1 MSSTPKLTTQTH
13 AQDSDQDEFQQLTT
27 QIDSTISNLKQK
39 RDYLQDQLVQF
50 ESVHQG
56 LKASGDS
63 TTPIKFQLDDGTMIE
78 KTKSEAIEF
87 LDKRVTEI
95 KEALTQFNTKINEAE
110 STKEKLNQYNQ
121 FVQEGGNHEDLQQ
134 DKLNEEGLP
143 FVDIQ
148 EELDEDG
155 NVINVEFKD
164 VQKDTAIDKSQNNT
178 HETPKV
184 EMLEEKIDETK
195 KLDKI
200 EQSENDEFQ
209 ALLEDMEIISK
220 DKKAQELNFDQD
232 DLLDK
237 IDKLQ
242 ISAEDKFKLK
252 QVCVE
257 EFKNLEPEHDTG
269 HKIEENSG
277 GDKTIGNFE
286 NLAIDKND
294 LIELELLADDFDDS
308 ETFQGEHYDDD
319 EEWDYEFDEEEE
331 EEDDDDIADELLYGG
346 GRAKIIGS
354 DEKSNNMLWDQIIN
368 LRKNKLVA
376 TDKVADE
383 IEENAGNEK
392 KPKAVRFAEHL
403 DINEV
408 ENISESLR
416 NPPPETAKISLFKQ
430 NRMTAQHKNRTQE
443 IKETVENDSVMT
455 DVSENDVMS
464 DIVEKEPVMTD
475 IIEKNDDND
484 DEIVDS
490 GGVVESTIIEHE
502 PVATVNEPTPEVRTG
517 NVSQKPV
524 SRFKAMRSSMP
535 SKNTEKLNSQAP
547 AKIPI
552 PGNAENEAEPLE
564 SSTSLSVSEL
574 RDLQLDM
581 DKMAQAYVSGM
592 YDDDIVTEGP
602 VVHKLDDFE
611 TLNKM
616 VEAKKQDNEELGI
629 QEYDAVSNEVG
640 MEIDEEEEEE
650 DDDDDEGPMLV
661 DEIVE
666 NELDESNGVFNDE
679 VILDREIRENY
690 HKLRNKLIL
699 DQNGF
704 KKTQQELEMEPVDE
718 EGNPIKI
725 SRFKAAKMNRGGLS

>member
-1 MSSTPKLTTQTH
+1 MSSTPKVTTNNQ
-13 AQDSDQDEFQQLTT
+13 AQDSDSDEFQQLTT

-39 RDYLQDQLVQF
+39 RDYLQDQLAQF
-50 ESVHQG
+50 ESVRQG
-56 LKASGDS
+56 LKTSGDS

-78 KTKSEAIEF
+78 KTTTEAIEF

-110 STKEKLNQYNQ
+110 STKEKLNQFNQ
-121 FVQEGGNHEDLQQ
+121 FVQQGGNHEELKQE
-134 DKLNEEGLP
+134 KLNEDGLP

-164 VQKDTAIDKSQNNT
+164 AQEDTTIDKNEKDSRG
-178 HETPKV
+178 TPKV
-184 EMLEEKIDETK
+184 EILGEEIDKAK
-195 KLDKI
+195 KLDKVS
-200 EQSENDEFQ
+200 QSESDEFQ
-209 ALLEDMEIISK
+209 ALLEDMEVISK

-257 EFKNLEPEHDTG
+257 EFKNLEPEHDTD
-269 HKIEENSG
+269 KTQENSAS
-277 GDKTIGNFE
+277 DKVIGNFE

-308 ETFQGEHYDDD
+308 ENFQGENYDDD
-319 EEWDYEFDEEEE
+319 EEWDYEFDEDDEEE
-331 EEDDDDIADELLYGG
+331 EEDIADELLYGG
-346 GRAKIIGS
+346 GKAKIIGS

-368 LRKNKLVA
+368 LRKSKLVA
-376 TDKVADE
+376 TDQVADK
-383 IEENAGNEK
+383 IEESTVNEK

-416 NPPPETAKISLFKQ
+416 NPPPETGKMSLFKQ
-430 NRMTAQHKNRTQE
+430 NRMSSQQKNRSEE

-455 DVSENDVMS
+455 DILENDVMS

-475 IIEKNDDND
+475 IIEKDDDDQISENND
-484 DEIVDS
+484 II
-490 GGVVESTIIEHE
+490 ESTIIERE
-502 PVATVNEPTPEVRTG
+502 PVATINESTPETKTG
-517 NVSQKPV
+517 TSSQKPV
-524 SRFKAMRSSMP
+524 SRFKAMRSSQP
-535 SKNTEKLNSQAP
+535 LKDTGKLNTQAP
-547 AKIPI
+547 VKIPI
-552 PGNAENEAEPLE
+552 PGDSEKEVVPLE
-564 SSTSLSVSEL
+564 SPTSLSVSKL
-574 RDLQLDM
+574 QDLQLDM

-616 VEAKKQDNEELGI
+616 VEAKKQDNEKLGI
-629 QEYDAVSNEVG
+629 QEYDAASNEVG
-640 MEIDEEEEEE
+640 MEIDE
-650 DDDDDEGPMLV
+650 DDEDDDEGPILV

-679 VILDREIRENY
+679 VIFDREIRENY

-704 KKTQQELEMEPVDE
+704 KKSQQELEMEPVDD

-725 SRFKAAKMNRGGLS
+725 SRFKAAKMNRGG

>member
-1 MSSTPKLTTQTH
+1 MPSTSKVTTNNH
-13 AQDSDQDEFQQLTT
+13 AQDSDSNEFQQLTM

-39 RDYLQDQLVQF
+39 RDYLQDQLAQF
-50 ESVHQG
+50 ESVRQG
-56 LKASGDS
+56 LKTSGDS

-78 KTKSEAIEF
+78 KTTTEAIEF

-110 STKEKLNQYNQ
+110 STKEKLNQFNQ
-121 FVQEGGNHEDLQQ
+121 FVQQGGNHEELKQE
-134 DKLNEEGLP
+134 KLNEDGLP

-155 NVINVEFKD
+155 NVINVRFKD
-164 VQKDTAIDKSQNNT
+164 AQEDTTIDKNEKDSRG
-178 HETPKV
+178 TPKV
-184 EMLEEKIDETK
+184 EILGEEIDKAK
-195 KLDKI
+195 KLDKVS
-200 EQSENDEFQ
+200 QSESDEFQ
-209 ALLEDMEIISK
+209 ALLEDMEVISK

-257 EFKNLEPEHDTG
+257 EFKNLEPEHDTD
-269 HKIEENSG
+269 KTQENSAS
-277 GDKTIGNFE
+277 DKVIGNFE

-308 ETFQGEHYDDD
+308 ENFQGENYDDD
-319 EEWDYEFDEEEE
+319 EEWDYEFDDDDEEEE
-331 EEDDDDIADELLYGG
+331 EDIADELLYGG
-346 GRAKIIGS
+346 GKAKIIGS

-368 LRKNKLVA
+368 LRKSKLVA
-376 TDKVADE
+376 TDQVADK
-383 IEENAGNEK
+383 IEESTVNEK

-416 NPPPETAKISLFKQ
+416 NPPPETGKMSLFKQ
-430 NRMTAQHKNRTQE
+430 NRMSSQQKNRSEE

-455 DVSENDVMS
+455 DILENDVMS

-475 IIEKNDDND
+475 IIEKDDD
-484 DEIVDS
+484 VQIVDNS
-490 GGVVESTIIEHE
+490 DIIESSIIERE
-502 PVATVNEPTPEVRTG
+502 PVATINESTPETKTG
-517 NVSQKPV
+517 TSSQKPV
-524 SRFKAMRSSMP
+524 SRFKAMRSSQP
-535 SKNTEKLNSQAP
+535 LKDTGKLNTQAP
-547 AKIPI
+547 VKIPI
-552 PGNAENEAEPLE
+552 PGDTEKEVVPLE
-564 SSTSLSVSEL
+564 SPTSLSVSKL
-574 RDLQLDM
+574 QDLQLDM

-616 VEAKKQDNEELGI
+616 VEAKKQDNEKLGI
-629 QEYDAVSNEVG
+629 QEYDAASNEVG
-640 MEIDEEEEEE
+640 MEIDE
-650 DDDDDEGPMLV
+650 DDEDDDEGPILV

-679 VILDREIRENY
+679 VIFDREIRENY

-704 KKTQQELEMEPVDE
+704 KKSQQELEMEPVDD

-725 SRFKAAKMNRGGLS
+725 SRFKAAKMNRGG

>member
-1 MSSTPKLTTQTH
+1 MPSTSKVTTSNH
-13 AQDSDQDEFQQLTT
+13 AQDSDSNEFQQLTT

-39 RDYLQDQLVQF
+39 RDYLQDQLAQF
-50 ESVHQG
+50 ESVRQG
-56 LKASGDS
+56 LKTSGDS

-78 KTKSEAIEF
+78 KTTTEAIEF

-110 STKEKLNQYNQ
+110 STKEKLNQFNQ
-121 FVQEGGNHEDLQQ
+121 FVQQGGNHEELKQE
-134 DKLNEEGLP
+134 KLNEDGLP

-164 VQKDTAIDKSQNNT
+164 AQEDTTIDKNEKDSRG
-178 HETPKV
+178 TPKV
-184 EMLEEKIDETK
+184 EILGEEIDKAK
-195 KLDKI
+195 KLDKVS
-200 EQSENDEFQ
+200 QSESDEFQ
-209 ALLEDMEIISK
+209 ALLEDMEVISK

-257 EFKNLEPEHDTG
+257 EFKNLEPEHDTD
-269 HKIEENSG
+269 KTQENSAS
-277 GDKTIGNFE
+277 DKVIGNFE

-308 ETFQGEHYDDD
+308 ENFQGENYDDD
-319 EEWDYEFDEEEE
+319 EEWDYEFDEDDEEE
-331 EEDDDDIADELLYGG
+331 EEDIADELLYGG
-346 GRAKIIGS
+346 GKAKIIGS

-368 LRKNKLVA
+368 LRKSKLVA
-376 TDKVADE
+376 TDQVADK
-383 IEENAGNEK
+383 IEESTVNEK

-416 NPPPETAKISLFKQ
+416 NPPPETGKMSLFKQ
-430 NRMTAQHKNRTQE
+430 NRMSSQQKNRSEE

-455 DVSENDVMS
+455 DILENDVMS

-475 IIEKNDDND
+475 IIEKDDDDQIFENND
-484 DEIVDS
+484 IT
-490 GGVVESTIIEHE
+490 ESSIIERE
-502 PVATVNEPTPEVRTG
+502 PVATINESTPETKTG
-517 NVSQKPV
+517 TSSQKPV
-524 SRFKAMRSSMP
+524 SRFKAMRSSQP
-535 SKNTEKLNSQAP
+535 LKDTGKLNTQAP
-547 AKIPI
+547 VKIPI
-552 PGNAENEAEPLE
+552 PGDTEKEVVPLE
-564 SSTSLSVSEL
+564 SPTSLSVSKL
-574 RDLQLDM
+574 QDLQLDM

-616 VEAKKQDNEELGI
+616 VEAKKQDNEKLGI
-629 QEYDAVSNEVG
+629 QEYDAASNEVG
-640 MEIDEEEEEE
+640 MEIDEEDE
-650 DDDDDEGPMLV
+650 DDDEGPILV

-679 VILDREIRENY
+679 VIFDREIRENY

-704 KKTQQELEMEPVDE
+704 KKSQQELEMEPVDD

-725 SRFKAAKMNRGGLS
+725 SRFKAAKMNRGG

>member
-1 MSSTPKLTTQTH
+1 MPSTSKVTTNNH
-13 AQDSDQDEFQQLTT
+13 AQDSDSDEFQQLTT

-39 RDYLQDQLVQF
+39 RDYLQDQLAQF
-50 ESVHQG
+50 ESVRQG
-56 LKASGDS
+56 LKTSGDS

-78 KTKSEAIEF
+78 KTTTEAIEF

-110 STKEKLNQYNQ
+110 STKEKLNQFNQ
-121 FVQEGGNHEDLQQ
+121 FVQQGGNHEELKQE
-134 DKLNEEGLP
+134 KLNEDGLP

-164 VQKDTAIDKSQNNT
+164 AQEDTTIDKNEKDSRG
-178 HETPKV
+178 TPKV
-184 EMLEEKIDETK
+184 EILGEEIDKAK
-195 KLDKI
+195 KLDKVS
-200 EQSENDEFQ
+200 QSESDEFQ
-209 ALLEDMEIISK
+209 ALLEDMEVISK

-257 EFKNLEPEHDTG
+257 EFKNLEPEHDTD
-269 HKIEENSG
+269 KTQENSAS
-277 GDKTIGNFE
+277 DKVIGNFE

-308 ETFQGEHYDDD
+308 ENFQGENYDDD
-319 EEWDYEFDEEEE
+319 EEWDYEFDDDDEEEE
-331 EEDDDDIADELLYGG
+331 EDIADELLYGG
-346 GRAKIIGS
+346 GKAKIIGS

-368 LRKNKLVA
+368 LRKSKLVA
-376 TDKVADE
+376 TDQVADK
-383 IEENAGNEK
+383 IEESTVNEK

-416 NPPPETAKISLFKQ
+416 NPPPETGKMSLFKQ
-430 NRMTAQHKNRTQE
+430 NRMSSQQKNRSEE
-443 IKETVENDSVMT
+443 IMETVENDSVMT
-455 DVSENDVMS
+455 DILENDVMS

-475 IIEKNDDND
+475 IIEKDDDDQIFENND
-484 DEIVDS
+484 II
-490 GGVVESTIIEHE
+490 ESTIIERE
-502 PVATVNEPTPEVRTG
+502 PVATINESTPETKTG
-517 NVSQKPV
+517 TVSQKPV
-524 SRFKAMRSSMP
+524 SRFKAMRSSQP
-535 SKNTEKLNSQAP
+535 LKDTGKLNTQAP
-547 AKIPI
+547 VKIPI
-552 PGNAENEAEPLE
+552 PGDSEKEVVPLE
-564 SSTSLSVSEL
+564 SSTSLSVSKL
-574 RDLQLDM
+574 QDLQLDM

-616 VEAKKQDNEELGI
+616 VEAKKQDNEKLGI
-629 QEYDAVSNEVG
+629 QEYDAASNEVG
-640 MEIDEEEEEE
+640 MEIDE
-650 DDDDDEGPMLV
+650 DDEDDDEGPILV

-679 VILDREIRENY
+679 VIFDREIRENY

-704 KKTQQELEMEPVDE
+704 KKSQQELEMEPVDD

-725 SRFKAAKMNRGGLS
+725 SRFKAAKMNRGG

>member
-1 MSSTPKLTTQTH
+1 MPSTSKVTTNNH
-13 AQDSDQDEFQQLTT
+13 AQDSDSDEFQQLTT

-39 RDYLQDQLVQF
+39 RDYLQDQLAQF
-50 ESVHQG
+50 ESVRQG
-56 LKASGDS
+56 LKTSGDS

-78 KTKSEAIEF
+78 KTTTEAIEF

-110 STKEKLNQYNQ
+110 STKEKLNQFNQ
-121 FVQEGGNHEDLQQ
+121 FVQQGGNHEELKQE
-134 DKLNEEGLP
+134 KLKEDGLP

-155 NVINVEFKD
+155 NVINVRFKD
-164 VQKDTAIDKSQNNT
+164 AQEDTTIDKNEKDSRG
-178 HETPKV
+178 TPKV
-184 EMLEEKIDETK
+184 EILGEEIDKAK
-195 KLDKI
+195 KLDKVS
-200 EQSENDEFQ
+200 QSESDEFQ
-209 ALLEDMEIISK
+209 ALLEDMEVISK

-257 EFKNLEPEHDTG
+257 EFKNLEPEHDTD
-269 HKIEENSG
+269 KTQENSAS
-277 GDKTIGNFE
+277 DKVIGNFE

-308 ETFQGEHYDDD
+308 ENFQGENYDDD
-319 EEWDYEFDEEEE
+319 EEWDYEFDDDDEEEE
-331 EEDDDDIADELLYGG
+331 EDIADELLYGG
-346 GRAKIIGS
+346 GKAKIIGS

-368 LRKNKLVA
+368 LRKSKLVA
-376 TDKVADE
+376 TDQVADK
-383 IEENAGNEK
+383 IEESTVNEK

-416 NPPPETAKISLFKQ
+416 NPPPETGKMSLFKQ
-430 NRMTAQHKNRTQE
+430 NRMSSQQKNRSEE
-443 IKETVENDSVMT
+443 IMETVENDSVMT
-455 DVSENDVMS
+455 DILENDVMS

-475 IIEKNDDND
+475 IIEKDDD
-484 DEIVDS
+484 VQIVDNS
-490 GGVVESTIIEHE
+490 DIIESSIIERE
-502 PVATVNEPTPEVRTG
+502 PVATINESTPEAKTG
-517 NVSQKPV
+517 TVSQKPV
-524 SRFKAMRSSMP
+524 SRFKAMRSSQP
-535 SKNTEKLNSQAP
+535 LKDTGKLNTQAP
-547 AKIPI
+547 VKIPI
-552 PGNAENEAEPLE
+552 PGDTEKEVVPLE
-564 SSTSLSVSEL
+564 SPTSLSVSKL
-574 RDLQLDM
+574 QDLQLDM

-616 VEAKKQDNEELGI
+616 VEAKKQDNEKLGI
-629 QEYDAVSNEVG
+629 QEYDAASNEVG
-640 MEIDEEEEEE
+640 MEIDEEDE
-650 DDDDDEGPMLV
+650 DDDEGPILV

-679 VILDREIRENY
+679 VIFDREIRENY

-704 KKTQQELEMEPVDE
+704 KKSQQELEMEPVDD

-725 SRFKAAKMNRGGLS
+725 SRFKAAKMNRGG

>member
-1 MSSTPKLTTQTH
+1 MPSTSKVTTNNH
-13 AQDSDQDEFQQLTT
+13 AQDSDSNEFQQLTT

-39 RDYLQDQLVQF
+39 RDYLQDQLAQF
-50 ESVHQG
+50 ESVRQG
-56 LKASGDS
+56 LKTSGDS

-78 KTKSEAIEF
+78 KTTTEAIEF

-110 STKEKLNQYNQ
+110 STKEKLNQFNQ
-121 FVQEGGNHEDLQQ
+121 FVQQGGNHEELKQE
-134 DKLNEEGLP
+134 KLNEDGLP

-164 VQKDTAIDKSQNNT
+164 AQEDTTIDKNEKDSRG
-178 HETPKV
+178 TPKV
-184 EMLEEKIDETK
+184 EILGEEIDKAK
-195 KLDKI
+195 KLDKVS
-200 EQSENDEFQ
+200 QSESDEFQ
-209 ALLEDMEIISK
+209 ALLEDMEVISK

-257 EFKNLEPEHDTG
+257 EFKNLEPEHDTD
-269 HKIEENSG
+269 KTQENSAS
-277 GDKTIGNFE
+277 DKVIGNFE

-308 ETFQGEHYDDD
+308 ENFQGENYDDD
-319 EEWDYEFDEEEE
+319 EEWDYEFDDDDEEEE
-331 EEDDDDIADELLYGG
+331 EDIADELLYGG
-346 GRAKIIGS
+346 GKAKIIGS

-368 LRKNKLVA
+368 LRKSKLVA
-376 TDKVADE
+376 TDQVADK
-383 IEENAGNEK
+383 IEESTVNEK

-416 NPPPETAKISLFKQ
+416 NPPPETGKMSLFKQ
-430 NRMTAQHKNRTQE
+430 NRMSSQQKNRSEE

-455 DVSENDVMS
+455 DILENDVMS

-475 IIEKNDDND
+475 IIEKDDDDQIFENND
-484 DEIVDS
+484 IT
-490 GGVVESTIIEHE
+490 ESSIIERE
-502 PVATVNEPTPEVRTG
+502 PVATINESTPETKTG
-517 NVSQKPV
+517 TVSQKPV
-524 SRFKAMRSSMP
+524 SRFKAMRSSQP
-535 SKNTEKLNSQAP
+535 LKDTGKLNTQAP
-547 AKIPI
+547 VKIPI
-552 PGNAENEAEPLE
+552 PGDTEKEVVPLE
-564 SSTSLSVSEL
+564 SPTSLSVSKL
-574 RDLQLDM
+574 QDLQLDM

-616 VEAKKQDNEELGI
+616 VEAKKQDNEKLGI
-629 QEYDAVSNEVG
+629 QEYDAASNEVG
-640 MEIDEEEEEE
+640 MEIDEEDE
-650 DDDDDEGPMLV
+650 DDDEGPILV

-679 VILDREIRENY
+679 VIFDREIRENY

-704 KKTQQELEMEPVDE
+704 KKSQQELEMEPVDD

-725 SRFKAAKMNRGGLS
+725 SRFKAAKMNRGG

>member
-1 MSSTPKLTTQTH
+1 MPSTSKVTTNNH
-13 AQDSDQDEFQQLTT
+13 AQDSDSNEFQQLTT

-39 RDYLQDQLVQF
+39 RDYLQDQLAQF
-50 ESVHQG
+50 ESVRQG
-56 LKASGDS
+56 LKTSGDS

-78 KTKSEAIEF
+78 KTTTEAIEF

-110 STKEKLNQYNQ
+110 STKEKLNQFNQ
-121 FVQEGGNHEDLQQ
+121 FVQQGGNHEELKQE
-134 DKLNEEGLP
+134 KLNEDGLP

-164 VQKDTAIDKSQNNT
+164 AQEDTTIDKNEKDSRG
-178 HETPKV
+178 TPKV
-184 EMLEEKIDETK
+184 EILGEEIDKAK
-195 KLDKI
+195 KLDKVS
-200 EQSENDEFQ
+200 QSESDEFQ
-209 ALLEDMEIISK
+209 ALLEDMEVISK

-257 EFKNLEPEHDTG
+257 EFKNLEPEHDTD
-269 HKIEENSG
+269 KTQENSAS
-277 GDKTIGNFE
+277 DKVIGNFE

-308 ETFQGEHYDDD
+308 ENFQGENYDDD
-319 EEWDYEFDEEEE
+319 EEWDYEFDDDDEEEE
-331 EEDDDDIADELLYGG
+331 EDIADELLYGG
-346 GRAKIIGS
+346 GKAKIIGS

-368 LRKNKLVA
+368 LRKSKLVA
-376 TDKVADE
+376 TDQVADK
-383 IEENAGNEK
+383 IEESTVNEK

-416 NPPPETAKISLFKQ
+416 NPPPETGKMSLFKQ
-430 NRMTAQHKNRTQE
+430 NRMSSQQKNRSEE

-455 DVSENDVMS
+455 DILENDVMS

-475 IIEKNDDND
+475 IIEKDDD
-484 DEIVDS
+484 VQIVDNS
-490 GGVVESTIIEHE
+490 DIIESTIIERE
-502 PVATVNEPTPEVRTG
+502 PVATINESTPETKTG
-517 NVSQKPV
+517 TVSQKPV
-524 SRFKAMRSSMP
+524 SRFKAMRSSQP
-535 SKNTEKLNSQAP
+535 LKDTGKLNTQAP
-547 AKIPI
+547 VKIPI
-552 PGNAENEAEPLE
+552 PGDSEKEVVPLE
-564 SSTSLSVSEL
+564 SSTSLSVSKL
-574 RDLQLDM
+574 QDLQLDM

-616 VEAKKQDNEELGI
+616 VEAKKQDNEKLGI
-629 QEYDAVSNEVG
+629 QEYDAASNEVG
-640 MEIDEEEEEE
+640 MEIDEEDE
-650 DDDDDEGPMLV
+650 DDDEGPILV

-679 VILDREIRENY
+679 VIFDREIRENY

-704 KKTQQELEMEPVDE
+704 KKSQQELEMEPVDD

-725 SRFKAAKMNRGGLS
+725 SRFKAAKMNRGG

>member
-1 MSSTPKLTTQTH
+1 MPSTSKVTTSNH
-13 AQDSDQDEFQQLTT
+13 AQDSDSNEFQQLTT

-39 RDYLQDQLVQF
+39 RDYLQDQLAQF
-50 ESVHQG
+50 ESVRQG
-56 LKASGDS
+56 LKTSGDS

-78 KTKSEAIEF
+78 KTTTEAIEF

-110 STKEKLNQYNQ
+110 STKEKLNQFNQ
-121 FVQEGGNHEDLQQ
+121 FVQQGGNHEELKQE
-134 DKLNEEGLP
+134 KLNEDGLP

-164 VQKDTAIDKSQNNT
+164 AQEDTTIDKNEKDSRG
-178 HETPKV
+178 TPKV
-184 EMLEEKIDETK
+184 EILGEEIDKAK
-195 KLDKI
+195 KLDKVS
-200 EQSENDEFQ
+200 QSESDEFQ
-209 ALLEDMEIISK
+209 ALLEDMEVISK

-257 EFKNLEPEHDTG
+257 EFKNLEPEHDTD
-269 HKIEENSG
+269 KTQENSAS
-277 GDKTIGNFE
+277 DKVIGNFE

-308 ETFQGEHYDDD
+308 ENFQGENYDDD
-319 EEWDYEFDEEEE
+319 EEWDYEFNEDDEEEE
-331 EEDDDDIADELLYGG
+331 EDIADELLYGG
-346 GRAKIIGS
+346 GKAKIIGS

-368 LRKNKLVA
+368 LRKSKLVA
-376 TDKVADE
+376 TDQVADK
-383 IEENAGNEK
+383 IEESTVNEK

-416 NPPPETAKISLFKQ
+416 NPPPETGKMSLFKQ
-430 NRMTAQHKNRTQE
+430 NRMSSQQKNRSEE
-443 IKETVENDSVMT
+443 IMETVENDSVMT
-455 DVSENDVMS
+455 DILENDVMS

-475 IIEKNDDND
+475 IIEKDDDDQIFENND
-484 DEIVDS
+484 IT
-490 GGVVESTIIEHE
+490 ESSIIERE
-502 PVATVNEPTPEVRTG
+502 PVATINESTPETKTG
-517 NVSQKPV
+517 TVSQKPV
-524 SRFKAMRSSMP
+524 SRFKAMRSSQP
-535 SKNTEKLNSQAP
+535 LKDTGKLNTQAP
-547 AKIPI
+547 VKIPI
-552 PGNAENEAEPLE
+552 PGDSEKEVVPLE
-564 SSTSLSVSEL
+564 SSTSLSVSKL
-574 RDLQLDM
+574 QDLQLDM

-616 VEAKKQDNEELGI
+616 VEAKKQDNEKLGI
-629 QEYDAVSNEVG
+629 QEYDAASNEVG
-640 MEIDEEEEEE
+640 MEIDE
-650 DDDDDEGPMLV
+650 DDEDDDEGPILV

-679 VILDREIRENY
+679 VIFDREIRENY

-704 KKTQQELEMEPVDE
+704 KKSQQELEMEPVDD

-725 SRFKAAKMNRGGLS
+725 SRFKAAKMNRGG

>member
-1 MSSTPKLTTQTH
+1 MPSTSKVTTNNH
-13 AQDSDQDEFQQLTT
+13 AQDSDSDEFQQLTT

-39 RDYLQDQLVQF
+39 RDYLQDQLAQF
-50 ESVHQG
+50 ESVRQG
-56 LKASGDS
+56 LKTSGDS
-63 TTPIKFQLDDGTMIE
+63 TTPVKFQLDDGTMIE
-78 KTKSEAIEF
+78 KTTTEAIEF

-110 STKEKLNQYNQ
+110 STKEKLNQFNQ
-121 FVQEGGNHEDLQQ
+121 FVQQGGNHEELKQE
-134 DKLNEEGLP
+134 KLNEDGLP

-155 NVINVEFKD
+155 NVINVRFKD
-164 VQKDTAIDKSQNNT
+164 AQEDTTIDKNEKDSRG
-178 HETPKV
+178 TPKV
-184 EMLEEKIDETK
+184 EILGEEIDKAK
-195 KLDKI
+195 KLDKVS
-200 EQSENDEFQ
+200 QSESDEFQ
-209 ALLEDMEIISK
+209 ALLEDMEVISK

-257 EFKNLEPEHDTG
+257 EFKNLEPEHDTD
-269 HKIEENSG
+269 KTQENSAS
-277 GDKTIGNFE
+277 DKVIGNFE

-308 ETFQGEHYDDD
+308 ENFQGENYDDD
-319 EEWDYEFDEEEE
+319 EEWDYEFDDDDEEEE
-331 EEDDDDIADELLYGG
+331 EDIADELLYGG
-346 GRAKIIGS
+346 GKAKIIGS

-368 LRKNKLVA
+368 LRKSKLVA
-376 TDKVADE
+376 TDQVADK
-383 IEENAGNEK
+383 IEESTVNEK

-416 NPPPETAKISLFKQ
+416 NPPPETGKMSLFKQ
-430 NRMTAQHKNRTQE
+430 NRMSSQQKNRSEE

-455 DVSENDVMS
+455 DILENDVMS

-475 IIEKNDDND
+475 IIEKDDD
-484 DEIVDS
+484 VQIVDNS
-490 GGVVESTIIEHE
+490 DIIESSIIERE
-502 PVATVNEPTPEVRTG
+502 PVATINESTPEAKTG
-517 NVSQKPV
+517 TVSQKPV
-524 SRFKAMRSSMP
+524 SRFKAMRSSQP
-535 SKNTEKLNSQAP
+535 LKDTGKLNTQAP
-547 AKIPI
+547 VKIPI
-552 PGNAENEAEPLE
+552 PGDTEKEVVPLE
-564 SSTSLSVSEL
+564 SPTSLSVSKL
-574 RDLQLDM
+574 QDLQLDM

-616 VEAKKQDNEELGI
+616 VEAKKQDNEKLGI
-629 QEYDAVSNEVG
+629 QEYDAASNEVG
-640 MEIDEEEEEE
+640 MEIDEEDE
-650 DDDDDEGPMLV
+650 DDDEGPILV

-679 VILDREIRENY
+679 VIFDREIRENY

-704 KKTQQELEMEPVDE
+704 KKSQQELEMEPVDD

-725 SRFKAAKMNRGGLS
+725 SRFKAAKMNRGG

>member
-1 MSSTPKLTTQTH
+1 MSSTPKVTTNNQ
-13 AQDSDQDEFQQLTT
+13 AQDSDSDEFQQLTT

-39 RDYLQDQLVQF
+39 RDYLQDQLAQF
-50 ESVHQG
+50 ESVRQG
-56 LKASGDS
+56 LKTSGDS

-78 KTKSEAIEF
+78 KTTTEAIEF

-110 STKEKLNQYNQ
+110 STKEKLNQFNQ
-121 FVQEGGNHEDLQQ
+121 FLQQGGNHEELKQE
-134 DKLNEEGLP
+134 KLNEDGLP

-164 VQKDTAIDKSQNNT
+164 AQEDTTIDKNEKDSRG
-178 HETPKV
+178 TPKV
-184 EMLEEKIDETK
+184 EILGEEIDKAK
-195 KLDKI
+195 KLDKVS
-200 EQSENDEFQ
+200 QSESDEFQ
-209 ALLEDMEIISK
+209 ALLEDMEVISK

-257 EFKNLEPEHDTG
+257 EFKNLEPEHDTD
-269 HKIEENSG
+269 KTQENSAS
-277 GDKTIGNFE
+277 DKVIGNFE

-308 ETFQGEHYDDD
+308 ENFQGENYDDD
-319 EEWDYEFDEEEE
+319 EEWDYEFDEDDEEE
-331 EEDDDDIADELLYGG
+331 EEDIADELLYGG
-346 GRAKIIGS
+346 GKAKIIGS

-368 LRKNKLVA
+368 LRKSKLVA
-376 TDKVADE
+376 TDQVADK
-383 IEENAGNEK
+383 IEESTVNEK

-416 NPPPETAKISLFKQ
+416 NPPPETGKMSLFKQ
-430 NRMTAQHKNRTQE
+430 NRMSSQQKNRSEE

-455 DVSENDVMS
+455 DILENDVMS

-475 IIEKNDDND
+475 IIEKDDDDQIFENND
-484 DEIVDS
+484 II
-490 GGVVESTIIEHE
+490 ESTIIERE
-502 PVATVNEPTPEVRTG
+502 PVATINESTPETKTG
-517 NVSQKPV
+517 TVSQKPV
-524 SRFKAMRSSMP
+524 SRFKAMRSSQP
-535 SKNTEKLNSQAP
+535 LKDTGKLNTQAP
-547 AKIPI
+547 VKIPI
-552 PGNAENEAEPLE
+552 PGDTEKEVVPLE
-564 SSTSLSVSEL
+564 SPTSLSVSKL
-574 RDLQLDM
+574 QDLQLDM

-616 VEAKKQDNEELGI
+616 VEAKKQDNEKLGI
-629 QEYDAVSNEVG
+629 QEYDAASNEVG
-640 MEIDEEEEEE
+640 MEIDE
-650 DDDDDEGPMLV
+650 DDEDDDEGPILV

-679 VILDREIRENY
+679 VIFDREIRENY

-704 KKTQQELEMEPVDE
+704 KKSQQELEMEPVDD

-725 SRFKAAKMNRGGLS
+725 SRFKAAKMNRGG

>member
-1 MSSTPKLTTQTH
+1 MPSTSKVTTNNH
-13 AQDSDQDEFQQLTT
+13 AQDSDSDEFQQLTT

-39 RDYLQDQLVQF
+39 RDYLQDQLAQF
-50 ESVHQG
+50 ESVRQG
-56 LKASGDS
+56 LKTSGDS

-78 KTKSEAIEF
+78 KTTTEAIEF

-110 STKEKLNQYNQ
+110 STKEKLNQFNQ
-121 FVQEGGNHEDLQQ
+121 FVQQGGNHEELKQE
-134 DKLNEEGLP
+134 KLNEDGLP

-164 VQKDTAIDKSQNNT
+164 AQEDTTIDKNEKDSRG
-178 HETPKV
+178 TPKV
-184 EMLEEKIDETK
+184 EILGEEIDKAK
-195 KLDKI
+195 KLDKVS
-200 EQSENDEFQ
+200 QSESDEFQ
-209 ALLEDMEIISK
+209 ALLEDMEVISK

-257 EFKNLEPEHDTG
+257 EFKNLEPEHDTD
-269 HKIEENSG
+269 KTQENSAS
-277 GDKTIGNFE
+277 DKVIGNFE

-308 ETFQGEHYDDD
+308 ENFQGENYDDD
-319 EEWDYEFDEEEE
+319 EEWDYEFDDDDEEEE
-331 EEDDDDIADELLYGG
+331 EDIADELLYGG
-346 GRAKIIGS
+346 GKAKIIGS

-368 LRKNKLVA
+368 LRKSKLVA
-376 TDKVADE
+376 TDQVADK
-383 IEENAGNEK
+383 IEESTVNEK

-416 NPPPETAKISLFKQ
+416 NPPPETGKMSLFKQ
-430 NRMTAQHKNRTQE
+430 NRMSSQQKNRSEE

-455 DVSENDVMS
+455 DILENDVMS

-475 IIEKNDDND
+475 IIEKDDD
-484 DEIVDS
+484 VQIVDNS
-490 GGVVESTIIEHE
+490 DIIESSIIERE
-502 PVATVNEPTPEVRTG
+502 PVATINESTPEAKTG
-517 NVSQKPV
+517 TVSQKPV
-524 SRFKAMRSSMP
+524 SRFKAMRSSQP
-535 SKNTEKLNSQAP
+535 LKDTGKLNTQAP
-547 AKIPI
+547 VKIPI
-552 PGNAENEAEPLE
+552 PGDTEKEVVPLE
-564 SSTSLSVSEL
+564 SPTSLSVSKL
-574 RDLQLDM
+574 QDLQLDM

-616 VEAKKQDNEELGI
+616 VEAKKQDNEKLGI
-629 QEYDAVSNEVG
+629 QEYDAASNEVG
-640 MEIDEEEEEE
+640 MEIDEEDE
-650 DDDDDEGPMLV
+650 DDDEGPILV

-679 VILDREIRENY
+679 VIFDREIRENY

-704 KKTQQELEMEPVDE
+704 KKSQQELEMEPVDD

-725 SRFKAAKMNRGGLS
+725 SRFKAAKMNRGG

>member
-1 MSSTPKLTTQTH
+1 MPSTSKVTTNNH
-13 AQDSDQDEFQQLTT
+13 AQDSDSDEFQQLTM

-39 RDYLQDQLVQF
+39 RDYLQDQLAQF
-50 ESVHQG
+50 ESVRQG
-56 LKASGDS
+56 LKTSGDS

-78 KTKSEAIEF
+78 KTTTEAIEF

-110 STKEKLNQYNQ
+110 STKEKLNQFNQ
-121 FVQEGGNHEDLQQ
+121 FVQQGGNHEELKQE
-134 DKLNEEGLP
+134 KLNEDGLP

-155 NVINVEFKD
+155 NVINVRFKD
-164 VQKDTAIDKSQNNT
+164 AQEDTTIDKNEKDSRG
-178 HETPKV
+178 TPKV
-184 EMLEEKIDETK
+184 EILGEEIDKAK
-195 KLDKI
+195 KLDKVS
-200 EQSENDEFQ
+200 QSESDEFQ
-209 ALLEDMEIISK
+209 ALLEDMEVISK

-257 EFKNLEPEHDTG
+257 EFKNLEPEHDTD
-269 HKIEENSG
+269 KTQENSAS
-277 GDKTIGNFE
+277 DKVIGNFE

-308 ETFQGEHYDDD
+308 ENFQGENYDDD
-319 EEWDYEFDEEEE
+319 EEWDYEFDDDDEEEE
-331 EEDDDDIADELLYGG
+331 EDIADELLYGG
-346 GRAKIIGS
+346 GKAKIIGS

-368 LRKNKLVA
+368 LRKSKLVA
-376 TDKVADE
+376 TDQVADK
-383 IEENAGNEK
+383 IEESTVNEK

-416 NPPPETAKISLFKQ
+416 NPPPETGKMSLFKQ
-430 NRMTAQHKNRTQE
+430 NRMSSQQKNRSEE

-455 DVSENDVMS
+455 DILENDVMS

-475 IIEKNDDND
+475 IIEKDDD
-484 DEIVDS
+484 VQIVDNS
-490 GGVVESTIIEHE
+490 DIIESSIIERE
-502 PVATVNEPTPEVRTG
+502 PVATINESTPEAKTG
-517 NVSQKPV
+517 TVSQKPV
-524 SRFKAMRSSMP
+524 SRFKAMRSSQP
-535 SKNTEKLNSQAP
+535 LKDTGKLNTQAP
-547 AKIPI
+547 VKIPI
-552 PGNAENEAEPLE
+552 PGDTEKEVVPLE
-564 SSTSLSVSEL
+564 SPTSLSVSKL
-574 RDLQLDM
+574 QDLQLDM

-616 VEAKKQDNEELGI
+616 VEAKKQDNEKLGI
-629 QEYDAVSNEVG
+629 QEYDAASNEVG
-640 MEIDEEEEEE
+640 MEIDE
-650 DDDDDEGPMLV
+650 DDEDDDEGPILV

-679 VILDREIRENY
+679 VIFDREIRENY

-704 KKTQQELEMEPVDE
+704 KKSQQELEMEPVDD

-725 SRFKAAKMNRGGLS
+725 SRFKAAKMNRGG

>member
-1 MSSTPKLTTQTH
+1 MPSTSKVTTNNH
-13 AQDSDQDEFQQLTT
+13 AQDSDSDEFQQLTT

-39 RDYLQDQLVQF
+39 RDYLQDQLAQF
-50 ESVHQG
+50 ESVRQG
-56 LKASGDS
+56 LKTSGDS

-78 KTKSEAIEF
+78 KTTTEAIEF

-110 STKEKLNQYNQ
+110 STKEKLNQFNQ
-121 FVQEGGNHEDLQQ
+121 FVQQGGNHEELKQE
-134 DKLNEEGLP
+134 KLNEDGLP

-155 NVINVEFKD
+155 NVINVRFKD
-164 VQKDTAIDKSQNNT
+164 AQEDTTIDKNEKDSRG
-178 HETPKV
+178 TPKV
-184 EMLEEKIDETK
+184 EILGEEIDKAK
-195 KLDKI
+195 KLDKVS
-200 EQSENDEFQ
+200 QSESNEFQ
-209 ALLEDMEIISK
+209 ALLEDMEVISK

-257 EFKNLEPEHDTG
+257 EFKNLEPEHDTD
-269 HKIEENSG
+269 KTQENSAS
-277 GDKTIGNFE
+277 DKVIGNFE

-308 ETFQGEHYDDD
+308 ENFQGENYDDD
-319 EEWDYEFDEEEE
+319 EEWDYEFDDDDEEEE
-331 EEDDDDIADELLYGG
+331 EDIADELLYGG
-346 GRAKIIGS
+346 GKAKIIGS

-368 LRKNKLVA
+368 LRKSKLVA
-376 TDKVADE
+376 TDQVADK
-383 IEENAGNEK
+383 IEESTVNEK

-416 NPPPETAKISLFKQ
+416 NPPPETGKMSLFKQ
-430 NRMTAQHKNRTQE
+430 NRMSSQQKNRPEE

-455 DVSENDVMS
+455 DILENDVMS

-475 IIEKNDDND
+475 IIEKDDDDQISENND
-484 DEIVDS
+484 
-490 GGVVESTIIEHE
+490 IIESSIIERE
-502 PVATVNEPTPEVRTG
+502 PVATINESTPETKTG
-517 NVSQKPV
+517 TVSQKPV
-524 SRFKAMRSSMP
+524 SRFKAMRSSQP
-535 SKNTEKLNSQAP
+535 LKDTGKLNTQAP
-547 AKIPI
+547 VKIPI
-552 PGNAENEAEPLE
+552 PGDSEKEVVPLE
-564 SSTSLSVSEL
+564 SPTSLSVSKL
-574 RDLQLDM
+574 QDLQLDM

-616 VEAKKQDNEELGI
+616 VEAKKQDNEKLGI
-629 QEYDAVSNEVG
+629 QEYDAASNEVG
-640 MEIDEEEEEE
+640 MEIDE
-650 DDDDDEGPMLV
+650 DDEDDDEGPILV

-679 VILDREIRENY
+679 VIFDREIRENY

-704 KKTQQELEMEPVDE
+704 KKSQQELEMEPVDD

-725 SRFKAAKMNRGGLS
+725 SRFKAAKMNRGG

>member
-1 MSSTPKLTTQTH
+1 MPSTSKVTTSNH
-13 AQDSDQDEFQQLTT
+13 AQDSDSNEFQQLTT

-39 RDYLQDQLVQF
+39 RDYLQDQLAQF
-50 ESVHQG
+50 ESVRQG
-56 LKASGDS
+56 LKTSGDS

-78 KTKSEAIEF
+78 KTTTEAIEF

-110 STKEKLNQYNQ
+110 STKEKLNQFNQ
-121 FVQEGGNHEDLQQ
+121 FVQQGGNHEELKQE
-134 DKLNEEGLP
+134 KLNEDGLP

-164 VQKDTAIDKSQNNT
+164 AQEDTTIDKNEKDSRG
-178 HETPKV
+178 TPKV
-184 EMLEEKIDETK
+184 EILGEEIDKAK
-195 KLDKI
+195 KLDKVS
-200 EQSENDEFQ
+200 QSESDEFQ
-209 ALLEDMEIISK
+209 ALLEDMEVISK

-257 EFKNLEPEHDTG
+257 EFKNLEPEHDTD
-269 HKIEENSG
+269 KTQENSAS
-277 GDKTIGNFE
+277 DKVIGNFE

-308 ETFQGEHYDDD
+308 ENFQGENYDDD
-319 EEWDYEFDEEEE
+319 EEWDYEFDDDDEEEE
-331 EEDDDDIADELLYGG
+331 EDIADELLYGG
-346 GRAKIIGS
+346 GKAKIIGS

-368 LRKNKLVA
+368 LRKSKLVA
-376 TDKVADE
+376 TDQVADK
-383 IEENAGNEK
+383 IEESTVNEK

-416 NPPPETAKISLFKQ
+416 NPPPETGKMSLFKQ
-430 NRMTAQHKNRTQE
+430 NRMSSQQKNRSEE

-455 DVSENDVMS
+455 DILENDVMS

-475 IIEKNDDND
+475 IIEKDDDDQIFENND
-484 DEIVDS
+484 II
-490 GGVVESTIIEHE
+490 ESTIIERE
-502 PVATVNEPTPEVRTG
+502 PVATINESTPETKTG
-517 NVSQKPV
+517 TVSQKPV
-524 SRFKAMRSSMP
+524 SRFKAMRSSQP
-535 SKNTEKLNSQAP
+535 LKDTGKLNTQAP
-547 AKIPI
+547 VKIPI
-552 PGNAENEAEPLE
+552 PGDTEKEVVPLE
-564 SSTSLSVSEL
+564 SPTSLSVSKL
-574 RDLQLDM
+574 QDLQLDM

-616 VEAKKQDNEELGI
+616 VEAKKQDNEKLGI
-629 QEYDAVSNEVG
+629 QEYDAASNEVG
-640 MEIDEEEEEE
+640 MEIDE
-650 DDDDDEGPMLV
+650 DDEDDDEGPILV

-679 VILDREIRENY
+679 VIFDREIRENY

-704 KKTQQELEMEPVDE
+704 KKSQQELEMEPVDD

-725 SRFKAAKMNRGGLS
+725 SRFKAAKMNRGG

>member
-1 MSSTPKLTTQTH
+1 MPSTSKVTTNNH
-13 AQDSDQDEFQQLTT
+13 AQDSDSNEFQQLTT

-39 RDYLQDQLVQF
+39 RDYLQDQLAQF
-50 ESVHQG
+50 ESVRQG
-56 LKASGDS
+56 LKTSGDS
-63 TTPIKFQLDDGTMIE
+63 TTPVKFQLDDGTMIE
-78 KTKSEAIEF
+78 KTTTEAIEF

-110 STKEKLNQYNQ
+110 STKEKLNQFNQ
-121 FVQEGGNHEDLQQ
+121 FVQQGGNHEELKQE
-134 DKLNEEGLP
+134 KLNEDGLP

-155 NVINVEFKD
+155 NVINVRFKD
-164 VQKDTAIDKSQNNT
+164 AQEDTTIDKNEKDSRG
-178 HETPKV
+178 TPKV
-184 EMLEEKIDETK
+184 EILGEEIDKAK
-195 KLDKI
+195 KLDKVS
-200 EQSENDEFQ
+200 QSESDEFQ
-209 ALLEDMEIISK
+209 ALLEDMEVISK

-257 EFKNLEPEHDTG
+257 EFKNLEPEHDTD
-269 HKIEENSG
+269 KTQENSAS
-277 GDKTIGNFE
+277 DKVIGNFE

-308 ETFQGEHYDDD
+308 ENFQGENYDDD
-319 EEWDYEFDEEEE
+319 EEWDYEFDDDDEEEE
-331 EEDDDDIADELLYGG
+331 EDIADELLYGG
-346 GRAKIIGS
+346 GKAKIIGS

-368 LRKNKLVA
+368 LRKSKLVA
-376 TDKVADE
+376 TDQVADK
-383 IEENAGNEK
+383 IEESTVNEK

-416 NPPPETAKISLFKQ
+416 NPPPETGKMSLFKQ
-430 NRMTAQHKNRTQE
+430 NRMSSQQKNRSEE

-455 DVSENDVMS
+455 DILENDVMS

-475 IIEKNDDND
+475 IIEKDDDDQIFENND
-484 DEIVDS
+484 IT
-490 GGVVESTIIEHE
+490 ESSIIERE
-502 PVATVNEPTPEVRTG
+502 PVATINESTPETKTG
-517 NVSQKPV
+517 TSSQKPV
-524 SRFKAMRSSMP
+524 SRFKAMRSSQP
-535 SKNTEKLNSQAP
+535 LKDTGKLNTQAP
-547 AKIPI
+547 VKIPI
-552 PGNAENEAEPLE
+552 PGDTEKEVVPLE
-564 SSTSLSVSEL
+564 SPTSLSVSKL
-574 RDLQLDM
+574 QDLQLDM

-616 VEAKKQDNEELGI
+616 VEAKKQDNEKLGI
-629 QEYDAVSNEVG
+629 QEYDAASNEVG
-640 MEIDEEEEEE
+640 MEIDEEDE
-650 DDDDDEGPMLV
+650 DDDEGPILV

-679 VILDREIRENY
+679 VIFDREIRENY

-704 KKTQQELEMEPVDE
+704 KKSQQELEMEPVDD

-725 SRFKAAKMNRGGLS
+725 SRFKAAKMNRGG

>member
-1 MSSTPKLTTQTH
+1 MPSTSKVTTNNH
-13 AQDSDQDEFQQLTT
+13 AQDSDSDEFQQLTM

-39 RDYLQDQLVQF
+39 RDYLQDQLAQF
-50 ESVHQG
+50 ESVRQG
-56 LKASGDS
+56 LKTSGDS

-78 KTKSEAIEF
+78 KTTTEAIEF

-110 STKEKLNQYNQ
+110 STKEKLNQFNQ
-121 FVQEGGNHEDLQQ
+121 FVQQGGNHEELKQE
-134 DKLNEEGLP
+134 KLNEDGLP

-155 NVINVEFKD
+155 NVINVRFKD
-164 VQKDTAIDKSQNNT
+164 AQEDTTIDKNEKDSRG
-178 HETPKV
+178 TPKV
-184 EMLEEKIDETK
+184 EILGEEIDKAK
-195 KLDKI
+195 KLDKVS
-200 EQSENDEFQ
+200 QSESDEFQ
-209 ALLEDMEIISK
+209 ALLEDMEVISK

-257 EFKNLEPEHDTG
+257 EFKNLEPEHDTD
-269 HKIEENSG
+269 KTQENSAS
-277 GDKTIGNFE
+277 DKVIGNFE

-308 ETFQGEHYDDD
+308 ENFQGENYDDD
-319 EEWDYEFDEEEE
+319 EEWDYEFDDDDEEEE
-331 EEDDDDIADELLYGG
+331 EDIADELLYGG
-346 GRAKIIGS
+346 GKAKIIGS

-368 LRKNKLVA
+368 LRKSKLVA
-376 TDKVADE
+376 TDQVADK
-383 IEENAGNEK
+383 IEESTVNEK

-416 NPPPETAKISLFKQ
+416 NPPPETGKMSLFKQ
-430 NRMTAQHKNRTQE
+430 NRMSSQQKNRSEE

-455 DVSENDVMS
+455 DILENDVMS

-475 IIEKNDDND
+475 IIEKDDD
-484 DEIVDS
+484 VQIVDNS
-490 GGVVESTIIEHE
+490 DITESSIIERE
-502 PVATVNEPTPEVRTG
+502 PVATINESTPETKTG
-517 NVSQKPV
+517 TSSQKPV
-524 SRFKAMRSSMP
+524 SRFKAMRSSQP
-535 SKNTEKLNSQAP
+535 LKDTGKLNTQAP
-547 AKIPI
+547 VKIPI
-552 PGNAENEAEPLE
+552 PGDTEKEVVPLE
-564 SSTSLSVSEL
+564 SPTSLSVSKL
-574 RDLQLDM
+574 QDLQLDM

-616 VEAKKQDNEELGI
+616 VEAKKQDNEKLGI
-629 QEYDAVSNEVG
+629 QEYDAASNEVG
-640 MEIDEEEEEE
+640 MEIDE
-650 DDDDDEGPMLV
+650 DDEDDDEGPILV

-679 VILDREIRENY
+679 VIFDREIRENY

-704 KKTQQELEMEPVDE
+704 KKSQQELEMEPVDD

-725 SRFKAAKMNRGGLS
+725 SRFKAAKMNRGG

>member
-1 MSSTPKLTTQTH
+1 MPSTSKVTTNNH
-13 AQDSDQDEFQQLTT
+13 AQDSDSNEFQQLTT

-39 RDYLQDQLVQF
+39 RDYLQDQLAQF
-50 ESVHQG
+50 ESVRQG
-56 LKASGDS
+56 LKTSGDS
-63 TTPIKFQLDDGTMIE
+63 TTPIKFQLDDGTMIK
-78 KTKSEAIEF
+78 KTTTEAIEF

-110 STKEKLNQYNQ
+110 STKEKLNQFNQ
-121 FVQEGGNHEDLQQ
+121 FLQQGGNHEELKQE
-134 DKLNEEGLP
+134 KLNEDGLP

-164 VQKDTAIDKSQNNT
+164 AQEDTTIDKNEKDSRG
-178 HETPKV
+178 TPKV
-184 EMLEEKIDETK
+184 EILGEEIDKAK
-195 KLDKI
+195 KLDKVS
-200 EQSENDEFQ
+200 QSESDEFQ
-209 ALLEDMEIISK
+209 ALLEDMEVISK

-257 EFKNLEPEHDTG
+257 EFKNLEPEHDTD
-269 HKIEENSG
+269 KTQENSAS
-277 GDKTIGNFE
+277 DKVIGNFE

-308 ETFQGEHYDDD
+308 ENFQGENYDDD
-319 EEWDYEFDEEEE
+319 EEWDYEFDEDDEEE
-331 EEDDDDIADELLYGG
+331 EEDIADELLYGG
-346 GRAKIIGS
+346 GKAKIIGS

-368 LRKNKLVA
+368 LRKSKLVA
-376 TDKVADE
+376 TDQVADK
-383 IEENAGNEK
+383 IEESTVNEK

-416 NPPPETAKISLFKQ
+416 NPPPETGKMSLFKQ
-430 NRMTAQHKNRTQE
+430 NRMSSQQKNRSEE

-455 DVSENDVMS
+455 DILENDVMS

-475 IIEKNDDND
+475 IIEKDDDDQISENND
-484 DEIVDS
+484 II
-490 GGVVESTIIEHE
+490 ESTIIERE
-502 PVATVNEPTPEVRTG
+502 PVATINESTPETKTG
-517 NVSQKPV
+517 TSSQKPV
-524 SRFKAMRSSMP
+524 SRFKAMRSSQP
-535 SKNTEKLNSQAP
+535 LKDTGKLNTQAP
-547 AKIPI
+547 VKIPI
-552 PGNAENEAEPLE
+552 PGDTEKEVVPLE
-564 SSTSLSVSEL
+564 SPTSLSVSKL
-574 RDLQLDM
+574 QDLQLDM

-616 VEAKKQDNEELGI
+616 VEAKKQDNEKLGI
-629 QEYDAVSNEVG
+629 QEYDAASNEVG
-640 MEIDEEEEEE
+640 MEIDEEDE
-650 DDDDDEGPMLV
+650 DDDEGPILV

-679 VILDREIRENY
+679 VIFDREIRENY

-704 KKTQQELEMEPVDE
+704 KKSQQELEMEPVDD

-725 SRFKAAKMNRGGLS
+725 SRFKAAKMNRGG

>member
-1 MSSTPKLTTQTH
+1 MPSTSKVTTNNH
-13 AQDSDQDEFQQLTT
+13 AQDSDSDEFQQLTM

-39 RDYLQDQLVQF
+39 RDYLQDQLAQF
-50 ESVHQG
+50 ESVRQG
-56 LKASGDS
+56 LKTSGDS

-78 KTKSEAIEF
+78 KTTTEAIEF

-110 STKEKLNQYNQ
+110 STKEKLNQFNQ
-121 FVQEGGNHEDLQQ
+121 FVQQGGNHEELKQE
-134 DKLNEEGLP
+134 KLNEDGLP

-155 NVINVEFKD
+155 NVINVRFKD
-164 VQKDTAIDKSQNNT
+164 AQEDTTIDKNEKDSRG
-178 HETPKV
+178 TPKV
-184 EMLEEKIDETK
+184 EILGEEIDKAK
-195 KLDKI
+195 KLDKVS
-200 EQSENDEFQ
+200 QSESDEFQ
-209 ALLEDMEIISK
+209 ALLEDMEVISK

-257 EFKNLEPEHDTG
+257 EFKNLEPEHDTD
-269 HKIEENSG
+269 KTQENSAS
-277 GDKTIGNFE
+277 DKVIGNFE

-308 ETFQGEHYDDD
+308 ENFQGENYDDD
-319 EEWDYEFDEEEE
+319 EEWDYEFDDDDEEEE
-331 EEDDDDIADELLYGG
+331 EDIADELLYGG
-346 GRAKIIGS
+346 GKAKIIGS

-368 LRKNKLVA
+368 LRKSKLVA
-376 TDKVADE
+376 TDQVADK
-383 IEENAGNEK
+383 IEESTVNEK

-416 NPPPETAKISLFKQ
+416 NPPPETGKMSLFKQ
-430 NRMTAQHKNRTQE
+430 NRMSSQQKNRSEE
-443 IKETVENDSVMT
+443 IMETVENDSVMT
-455 DVSENDVMS
+455 DILENDVMS

-475 IIEKNDDND
+475 IIEKDDDDQIFENND
-484 DEIVDS
+484 IT
-490 GGVVESTIIEHE
+490 ESSIIERE
-502 PVATVNEPTPEVRTG
+502 PVATINESTPETKTG
-517 NVSQKPV
+517 TSSQKPV
-524 SRFKAMRSSMP
+524 SRFKAMRSSQP
-535 SKNTEKLNSQAP
+535 LKDTGKLNTQAP
-547 AKIPI
+547 VKIPI
-552 PGNAENEAEPLE
+552 PGDTEKEVVPLE
-564 SSTSLSVSEL
+564 SPTSLSVPKL
-574 RDLQLDM
+574 QDLQLDM

-616 VEAKKQDNEELGI
+616 VEAKKQDNEKLGI
-629 QEYDAVSNEVG
+629 QEYDAASNEVG
-640 MEIDEEEEEE
+640 MEIDE
-650 DDDDDEGPMLV
+650 DDEDDDEGPILV

-679 VILDREIRENY
+679 VIFDREIRENY

-704 KKTQQELEMEPVDE
+704 KKSQQELEMEPVDD

-725 SRFKAAKMNRGGLS
+725 SRFKAAKMNRGG

>member
-1 MSSTPKLTTQTH
+1 MPSTSKVTTNNH
-13 AQDSDQDEFQQLTT
+13 AQDSDSDEFQQLTT

-39 RDYLQDQLVQF
+39 RDYLQDQLAQF
-50 ESVHQG
+50 ESVRQG
-56 LKASGDS
+56 LKTSGDS

-78 KTKSEAIEF
+78 KTTTEAIEF

-110 STKEKLNQYNQ
+110 STKEKLNQFNQ
-121 FVQEGGNHEDLQQ
+121 FVQQGGNHEELKQE
-134 DKLNEEGLP
+134 KLNEDGLP

-155 NVINVEFKD
+155 NVINVRFKD
-164 VQKDTAIDKSQNNT
+164 AQEDTTIDKNEKDSRG
-178 HETPKV
+178 TPKV
-184 EMLEEKIDETK
+184 EILGEEIDKAK
-195 KLDKI
+195 KLDKVS
-200 EQSENDEFQ
+200 QSESDEFQ
-209 ALLEDMEIISK
+209 ALLEDMEVISK

-257 EFKNLEPEHDTG
+257 EFKNLEPEHDTD
-269 HKIEENSG
+269 KTQENSAS
-277 GDKTIGNFE
+277 DKVIGNFE

-308 ETFQGEHYDDD
+308 ENFQGENYDDD
-319 EEWDYEFDEEEE
+319 EEWDYEFDDDDEEEE
-331 EEDDDDIADELLYGG
+331 EDIADELLYGG
-346 GRAKIIGS
+346 GKAKIIGS

-368 LRKNKLVA
+368 LRKSKLVA
-376 TDKVADE
+376 TDQVADK
-383 IEENAGNEK
+383 IEESTVNEK

-416 NPPPETAKISLFKQ
+416 NPPPETGKMSLFKQ
-430 NRMTAQHKNRTQE
+430 NRMSSQQKNRSEE
-443 IKETVENDSVMT
+443 IMETVENDSVMT
-455 DVSENDVMS
+455 DILENDVMS

-475 IIEKNDDND
+475 IIEKDDD
-484 DEIVDS
+484 VQIVDNS
-490 GGVVESTIIEHE
+490 DIIESSIIERE
-502 PVATVNEPTPEVRTG
+502 PVATINESTPEAKTG
-517 NVSQKPV
+517 TVSQKPV
-524 SRFKAMRSSMP
+524 SRFKAMRSSQP
-535 SKNTEKLNSQAP
+535 LKDTGKLNTQAP
-547 AKIPI
+547 VKIPI
-552 PGNAENEAEPLE
+552 PGDTEKEVVPLE
-564 SSTSLSVSEL
+564 SPTSLSVSKL
-574 RDLQLDM
+574 QDLQLDM

-616 VEAKKQDNEELGI
+616 VEAKKQDNEKLGI
-629 QEYDAVSNEVG
+629 QEYDAASNEVG
-640 MEIDEEEEEE
+640 MEIDEEDE
-650 DDDDDEGPMLV
+650 DDDEGPILV

-679 VILDREIRENY
+679 VIFDREIRENY

-704 KKTQQELEMEPVDE
+704 KKSQQELEMEPVDD

-725 SRFKAAKMNRGGLS
+725 SRFKAAKMNRGG

>member
-1 MSSTPKLTTQTH
+1 MPSTSKVTTNNH
-13 AQDSDQDEFQQLTT
+13 AQDSDSDEFQQLTM

-39 RDYLQDQLVQF
+39 RDYLQDQLAQF
-50 ESVHQG
+50 ESVRQG
-56 LKASGDS
+56 LKTSGDS

-78 KTKSEAIEF
+78 KTTTEAIEF

-110 STKEKLNQYNQ
+110 STKEKLNQFNQ
-121 FVQEGGNHEDLQQ
+121 FVQQGGNHEELKQE
-134 DKLNEEGLP
+134 KLNEDGLP

-155 NVINVEFKD
+155 NVINVRFKD
-164 VQKDTAIDKSQNNT
+164 AQEDTTIDKNEKDSRG
-178 HETPKV
+178 TPKV
-184 EMLEEKIDETK
+184 EILGEEIDKAK
-195 KLDKI
+195 KLDKVS
-200 EQSENDEFQ
+200 QSESDEFQ
-209 ALLEDMEIISK
+209 ALLEDMEVISK

-257 EFKNLEPEHDTG
+257 EFKNLEPEHDTD
-269 HKIEENSG
+269 KTQENSAS
-277 GDKTIGNFE
+277 DKVIGNFE

-308 ETFQGEHYDDD
+308 ENFQGENYDDD
-319 EEWDYEFDEEEE
+319 EEWDYEFDDDDDEEEE
-331 EEDDDDIADELLYGG
+331 DIADELLYGG
-346 GRAKIIGS
+346 GKAKIIGS

-368 LRKNKLVA
+368 LRKSKLVA
-376 TDKVADE
+376 TDQVADK
-383 IEENAGNEK
+383 IEESTVNEK

-416 NPPPETAKISLFKQ
+416 NPPPETGKMSLFKQ
-430 NRMTAQHKNRTQE
+430 NRMSSQQKNRSEE

-455 DVSENDVMS
+455 DILENDVMS

-475 IIEKNDDND
+475 IIEKDDD
-484 DEIVDS
+484 VQIVDNS
-490 GGVVESTIIEHE
+490 DIIESTIIERE
-502 PVATVNEPTPEVRTG
+502 PVATINESTPETKTG
-517 NVSQKPV
+517 TSSQKPV
-524 SRFKAMRSSMP
+524 SRFKAMRSSQP
-535 SKNTEKLNSQAP
+535 LKDTGKLNTQAP
-547 AKIPI
+547 VKIPI
-552 PGNAENEAEPLE
+552 PGDTEKEVVPLE
-564 SSTSLSVSEL
+564 SPTSLSVSKL
-574 RDLQLDM
+574 QDLQLDM

-602 VVHKLDDFE
+602 VMHKLDDFE

-616 VEAKKQDNEELGI
+616 VEAKKQDNEKLGI
-629 QEYDAVSNEVG
+629 QEYDAASNEVG
-640 MEIDEEEEEE
+640 MEIDE
-650 DDDDDEGPMLV
+650 DDEDDDEGPILV

-679 VILDREIRENY
+679 VIFDREIRENY

-704 KKTQQELEMEPVDE
+704 KKSQQELEMEPVDD

-725 SRFKAAKMNRGGLS
+725 SRFKAAKMNRGG

>member
-1 MSSTPKLTTQTH
+1 MPSTSKVTTNNH
-13 AQDSDQDEFQQLTT
+13 AQDSDSDEFQQLTM

-39 RDYLQDQLVQF
+39 RDYLQDQLAQF
-50 ESVHQG
+50 ESVRQG
-56 LKASGDS
+56 LKTSGDS

-78 KTKSEAIEF
+78 KTTTEAIEF

-110 STKEKLNQYNQ
+110 STKEKLNQFNQ
-121 FVQEGGNHEDLQQ
+121 FVQQGGNHEELKQE
-134 DKLNEEGLP
+134 KLNEDGLP

-164 VQKDTAIDKSQNNT
+164 AQEDTTIDKNEKDSRG
-178 HETPKV
+178 TPKV
-184 EMLEEKIDETK
+184 EILGEEIDKAK
-195 KLDKI
+195 KSDKVS
-200 EQSENDEFQ
+200 QSESDEFQ
-209 ALLEDMEIISK
+209 ALLEDMEVISK

-257 EFKNLEPEHDTG
+257 EFKNLEPEHDTD
-269 HKIEENSG
+269 KTQENSAS
-277 GDKTIGNFE
+277 DKVIGNFE

-308 ETFQGEHYDDD
+308 ENFQGENYDDD
-319 EEWDYEFDEEEE
+319 EEWDYEFDDDDEEEE
-331 EEDDDDIADELLYGG
+331 EDIADELLYGG
-346 GRAKIIGS
+346 GKAKIIGS

-368 LRKNKLVA
+368 LRKSKLVA
-376 TDKVADE
+376 TDQVADK
-383 IEENAGNEK
+383 IEESTVNEK

-416 NPPPETAKISLFKQ
+416 NPPPETGKMSLFKQ
-430 NRMTAQHKNRTQE
+430 NRMSSQQKNRSEE
-443 IKETVENDSVMT
+443 IMETVENDSVMT
-455 DVSENDVMS
+455 DILENDVMS

-475 IIEKNDDND
+475 IIEKDDD
-484 DEIVDS
+484 VQIVDNS
-490 GGVVESTIIEHE
+490 DIIESSIIERE
-502 PVATVNEPTPEVRTG
+502 PVATINESTPETKTG
-517 NVSQKPV
+517 TSSQKPV
-524 SRFKAMRSSMP
+524 SRFKAMRSSQP
-535 SKNTEKLNSQAP
+535 LKDTGKLNTQAP
-547 AKIPI
+547 VKIPI
-552 PGNAENEAEPLE
+552 PGDTEKEVVPSE
-564 SSTSLSVSEL
+564 SPTSLSVPKL
-574 RDLQLDM
+574 QDLQSDM

-616 VEAKKQDNEELGI
+616 VEAKKQDNEKLGI
-629 QEYDAVSNEVG
+629 QEYDAASNEVG
-640 MEIDEEEEEE
+640 MEIDE
-650 DDDDDEGPMLV
+650 DDEDDDEGPILV

-679 VILDREIRENY
+679 VIFDREIRENY

-704 KKTQQELEMEPVDE
+704 KKSQQELEMEPVDD

-725 SRFKAAKMNRGGLS
+725 SRFKAAKMNRGG

>member
-1 MSSTPKLTTQTH
+1 MPSTSKVTTNNH
-13 AQDSDQDEFQQLTT
+13 AQDSDSNEFQQLTT

-39 RDYLQDQLVQF
+39 RDYLQDQLAQF
-50 ESVHQG
+50 ESVRQG
-56 LKASGDS
+56 LKTSGDS

-78 KTKSEAIEF
+78 KTTTEAIEF

-110 STKEKLNQYNQ
+110 STKEKLNQFNQ
-121 FVQEGGNHEDLQQ
+121 FVQQGGNHEELKQE
-134 DKLNEEGLP
+134 KLNEDGLP

-164 VQKDTAIDKSQNNT
+164 AQEDTTIDKNEKDSRG
-178 HETPKV
+178 TPKV
-184 EMLEEKIDETK
+184 EILGEEIDKAK
-195 KLDKI
+195 KLDKVS
-200 EQSENDEFQ
+200 QSESDEFQ
-209 ALLEDMEIISK
+209 ALLEDMEVISK

-257 EFKNLEPEHDTG
+257 EFKNLEPEHDTD
-269 HKIEENSG
+269 KTQENSAS
-277 GDKTIGNFE
+277 DKVIGNFE

-308 ETFQGEHYDDD
+308 ENFQGENYDDD
-319 EEWDYEFDEEEE
+319 EEWDYEFDEDDEEE
-331 EEDDDDIADELLYGG
+331 EEDIADELLYGG
-346 GRAKIIGS
+346 GKAKIIGS

-368 LRKNKLVA
+368 LRKSKLVA
-376 TDKVADE
+376 TDQVADK
-383 IEENAGNEK
+383 IEESTVNEK

-416 NPPPETAKISLFKQ
+416 NPPPETGKMSLFKQ
-430 NRMTAQHKNRTQE
+430 NRMSSQQKNRLEE

-455 DVSENDVMS
+455 DILENDVMS

-475 IIEKNDDND
+475 IIEKDDDDQIFENND
-484 DEIVDS
+484 IT
-490 GGVVESTIIEHE
+490 ESSIIERE
-502 PVATVNEPTPEVRTG
+502 PVATINESTPETKTG
-517 NVSQKPV
+517 TVSQKPV
-524 SRFKAMRSSMP
+524 SRFKAMRSSQP
-535 SKNTEKLNSQAP
+535 LKDTGKLNTQAP
-547 AKIPI
+547 VKIPI
-552 PGNAENEAEPLE
+552 PGDTEKEVVPLE
-564 SSTSLSVSEL
+564 SPTSLSVSKL
-574 RDLQLDM
+574 QDLQLDM

-616 VEAKKQDNEELGI
+616 VEAKKQDNEKLGI
-629 QEYDAVSNEVG
+629 QEYDAASNEVG
-640 MEIDEEEEEE
+640 MEIDEEDE
-650 DDDDDEGPMLV
+650 DDDEGPILV

-679 VILDREIRENY
+679 VIFDREIRENY

-704 KKTQQELEMEPVDE
+704 KKSQQELEMEPVDD

-725 SRFKAAKMNRGGLS
+725 SRFKAAKMNRGG

>member
-1 MSSTPKLTTQTH
+1 MPSTSKVTTNNH
-13 AQDSDQDEFQQLTT
+13 AQDSDSNEFQQLTT

-39 RDYLQDQLVQF
+39 RDYLQDQLAQF
-50 ESVHQG
+50 ESVRQG
-56 LKASGDS
+56 LKTSGDS

-78 KTKSEAIEF
+78 KTTTEAIEF

-110 STKEKLNQYNQ
+110 STKEKLNQFNQ
-121 FVQEGGNHEDLQQ
+121 FVQQGGNHEELKQE
-134 DKLNEEGLP
+134 KLNEDGLP

-164 VQKDTAIDKSQNNT
+164 AQEDTTIDKNEKDSRG
-178 HETPKV
+178 TPKV
-184 EMLEEKIDETK
+184 EILGEEIDKAK
-195 KLDKI
+195 KLDKVS
-200 EQSENDEFQ
+200 QSESDEFQ
-209 ALLEDMEIISK
+209 ALLEDMEVISK

-257 EFKNLEPEHDTG
+257 EFKNLEPEHDTD
-269 HKIEENSG
+269 KTQENSAS
-277 GDKTIGNFE
+277 DKVIGNFE

-308 ETFQGEHYDDD
+308 ENFQGENYDDD
-319 EEWDYEFDEEEE
+319 EEWDYEFDEDDEEE
-331 EEDDDDIADELLYGG
+331 EEDIADELLYGG
-346 GRAKIIGS
+346 GKAKIIGS

-368 LRKNKLVA
+368 LRKSKLVA
-376 TDKVADE
+376 TDQVADK
-383 IEENAGNEK
+383 IEESTVNEK

-416 NPPPETAKISLFKQ
+416 NPPPETGKMSLFKQ
-430 NRMTAQHKNRTQE
+430 NRMSFQQKNRSEE

-455 DVSENDVMS
+455 DILENDVMS

-475 IIEKNDDND
+475 IIEKDDD
-484 DEIVDS
+484 VQIVDNS
-490 GGVVESTIIEHE
+490 DIIESSIIERE
-502 PVATVNEPTPEVRTG
+502 PVATINESTPETKTG
-517 NVSQKPV
+517 TSSQKPV
-524 SRFKAMRSSMP
+524 SRFKAMRSSQP
-535 SKNTEKLNSQAP
+535 LKDTGKLNTQAP
-547 AKIPI
+547 VKIPI
-552 PGNAENEAEPLE
+552 PGDTEKEVVPLE
-564 SSTSLSVSEL
+564 SPTSLSVSKL
-574 RDLQLDM
+574 QDLQLDM

-616 VEAKKQDNEELGI
+616 VEAKKQDNEKLGI
-629 QEYDAVSNEVG
+629 QEYDAASNEVG
-640 MEIDEEEEEE
+640 MEIDEEDE
-650 DDDDDEGPMLV
+650 DDDEGPILV

-679 VILDREIRENY
+679 VIFDREIRENY

-704 KKTQQELEMEPVDE
+704 KKSQQELEMEPVDD

-725 SRFKAAKMNRGGLS
+725 SRFKAAKMNRGG

>member
-1 MSSTPKLTTQTH
+1 MPSTSKVTTNNH
-13 AQDSDQDEFQQLTT
+13 AQDSDSNEFQQLTT

-39 RDYLQDQLVQF
+39 RDYLQDQLAQF
-50 ESVHQG
+50 ESVRQG
-56 LKASGDS
+56 LKTSGDS
-63 TTPIKFQLDDGTMIE
+63 TTPVKFQLDDGTMIE
-78 KTKSEAIEF
+78 KTTTEAIEF

-110 STKEKLNQYNQ
+110 STKEKLHQFNQ
-121 FVQEGGNHEDLQQ
+121 FVQQGGNHEELKQE
-134 DKLNEEGLP
+134 KLNEDGLP

-164 VQKDTAIDKSQNNT
+164 AQEDTTIDKNEKDSRG
-178 HETPKV
+178 TPKV
-184 EMLEEKIDETK
+184 EILGEEIDKAK
-195 KLDKI
+195 KLDKVS
-200 EQSENDEFQ
+200 QSESDEFQ
-209 ALLEDMEIISK
+209 ALLEDMEVISK

-257 EFKNLEPEHDTG
+257 EFKNLEPEHDTD
-269 HKIEENSG
+269 KTQENSAS
-277 GDKTIGNFE
+277 DKVIGNFE

-308 ETFQGEHYDDD
+308 ENFQGENYDDD
-319 EEWDYEFDEEEE
+319 EEWDYEFDDDDEEEE
-331 EEDDDDIADELLYGG
+331 EDIADELLYGG
-346 GRAKIIGS
+346 GKAKIIGS

-368 LRKNKLVA
+368 LRKSKLVA
-376 TDKVADE
+376 TDQVADK
-383 IEENAGNEK
+383 IEESTVNEK

-416 NPPPETAKISLFKQ
+416 NPPPETGKMSLFKQ
-430 NRMTAQHKNRTQE
+430 NRMSSQQKNRSEE

-455 DVSENDVMS
+455 DILENDVMS

-475 IIEKNDDND
+475 IIEKDDD
-484 DEIVDS
+484 VQIVDNS
-490 GGVVESTIIEHE
+490 DIIESTIIERE
-502 PVATVNEPTPEVRTG
+502 PVATINESTPETKTG
-517 NVSQKPV
+517 TVSQKPV
-524 SRFKAMRSSMP
+524 SRFKAMRSSQP
-535 SKNTEKLNSQAP
+535 LKDTGKLNTQAP
-547 AKIPI
+547 VKIPI
-552 PGNAENEAEPLE
+552 PGDSEKEVVPLE
-564 SSTSLSVSEL
+564 SSTSLSVSKL
-574 RDLQLDM
+574 QDLQLDM

-616 VEAKKQDNEELGI
+616 VEAKKQDNEKLGI
-629 QEYDAVSNEVG
+629 QEYDAASNEVG
-640 MEIDEEEEEE
+640 MEIDEEDE
-650 DDDDDEGPMLV
+650 DDDEGPILV

-679 VILDREIRENY
+679 VIFDREIRENY

-704 KKTQQELEMEPVDE
+704 KKSQQELEMEPVDD

-725 SRFKAAKMNRGGLS
+725 SRFKAAKMNRGG

>member
-1 MSSTPKLTTQTH
+1 MPSTSKVTTNNH
-13 AQDSDQDEFQQLTT
+13 AQDSDSDEFQQLTM

-39 RDYLQDQLVQF
+39 RDYLQDQLAQF
-50 ESVHQG
+50 ESVRQG
-56 LKASGDS
+56 LKTSGDS

-78 KTKSEAIEF
+78 KTTTEAIEF

-110 STKEKLNQYNQ
+110 STKEKLNQFNQ
-121 FVQEGGNHEDLQQ
+121 FVQQGGNHEELKQE
-134 DKLNEEGLP
+134 KLNEDGLP

-164 VQKDTAIDKSQNNT
+164 AQEDTTIDKNEKDSRG
-178 HETPKV
+178 TPKV
-184 EMLEEKIDETK
+184 EILGEEIDKAK
-195 KLDKI
+195 KLDKVS
-200 EQSENDEFQ
+200 QSESDEFQ
-209 ALLEDMEIISK
+209 ALLEDMEVISK

-257 EFKNLEPEHDTG
+257 EFKNLEPEHDTD
-269 HKIEENSG
+269 KTQENSAS
-277 GDKTIGNFE
+277 DKVIGNFE

-308 ETFQGEHYDDD
+308 ENFQGENYDDD
-319 EEWDYEFDEEEE
+319 EEWDYEFDDDDEEEE
-331 EEDDDDIADELLYGG
+331 EDIADELLYGG
-346 GRAKIIGS
+346 GKAKIIGS

-368 LRKNKLVA
+368 LRKSKLVA
-376 TDKVADE
+376 TDQVADK
-383 IEENAGNEK
+383 IEESTVNEK

-416 NPPPETAKISLFKQ
+416 NPPPETGKMSLFKQ
-430 NRMTAQHKNRTQE
+430 NRMSSQQKNRSEE
-443 IKETVENDSVMT
+443 IMETVENDSVMT
-455 DVSENDVMS
+455 DILENDVMS

-475 IIEKNDDND
+475 IIEKDDD
-484 DEIVDS
+484 VQIVDNS
-490 GGVVESTIIEHE
+490 DIIESSIIERE
-502 PVATVNEPTPEVRTG
+502 PVATINESTPETKTG
-517 NVSQKPV
+517 TSSQKPV
-524 SRFKAMRSSMP
+524 SRFKAMRSSQP
-535 SKNTEKLNSQAP
+535 LKDTGKLNTQAP
-547 AKIPI
+547 VKIPI
-552 PGNAENEAEPLE
+552 PGDTEKEVVPLE
-564 SSTSLSVSEL
+564 SPTSLSVSKL
-574 RDLQLDM
+574 QDLQLDM

-616 VEAKKQDNEELGI
+616 VEAKKQDNEKLGI
-629 QEYDAVSNEVG
+629 QEYDAASNEVG
-640 MEIDEEEEEE
+640 MEIDE
-650 DDDDDEGPMLV
+650 DDEDDDEGPILV

-679 VILDREIRENY
+679 VIFDREIRENY

-704 KKTQQELEMEPVDE
+704 KKSQQELEMEPVDD

-725 SRFKAAKMNRGGLS
+725 SRFKAAKMNRGG

>member
-1 MSSTPKLTTQTH
+1 MPSTSKVTTNNH
-13 AQDSDQDEFQQLTT
+13 AQDSDSNEFQQLTT

-39 RDYLQDQLVQF
+39 RDYLQDQLAQF
-50 ESVHQG
+50 ESVRQG
-56 LKASGDS
+56 LKTSGDS
-63 TTPIKFQLDDGTMIE
+63 TTPVKFQLDDGTMIE
-78 KTKSEAIEF
+78 KTTTEAIEF

-110 STKEKLNQYNQ
+110 STKEKLNQFNQ
-121 FVQEGGNHEDLQQ
+121 FVQQGGNHEELKQE
-134 DKLNEEGLP
+134 KLNEDGLP

-164 VQKDTAIDKSQNNT
+164 AQEDTTIDKNEKDSRG
-178 HETPKV
+178 TPKV
-184 EMLEEKIDETK
+184 EILGEEIDKAK
-195 KLDKI
+195 KLDKVS
-200 EQSENDEFQ
+200 QSESDEFQ
-209 ALLEDMEIISK
+209 ALLEDMEVISK

-257 EFKNLEPEHDTG
+257 EFKNLEPEHDTD
-269 HKIEENSG
+269 KTQENSAS
-277 GDKTIGNFE
+277 DKVIGNFE

-308 ETFQGEHYDDD
+308 ENFQGENYDDD
-319 EEWDYEFDEEEE
+319 EEWDYEFDDDDEEEE
-331 EEDDDDIADELLYGG
+331 EDIADELLYGG
-346 GRAKIIGS
+346 GKAKIIGS

-368 LRKNKLVA
+368 LRKSKLVA
-376 TDKVADE
+376 TDQVADK
-383 IEENAGNEK
+383 IEESTVNEK

-416 NPPPETAKISLFKQ
+416 NPPPETGKMSLFKQ
-430 NRMTAQHKNRTQE
+430 NRMSSQQKNRSEE

-455 DVSENDVMS
+455 DILENDVMS

-475 IIEKNDDND
+475 IIEKDDD
-484 DEIVDS
+484 VQIVDNS
-490 GGVVESTIIEHE
+490 DITESSIIERE
-502 PVATVNEPTPEVRTG
+502 PVATINESTPETKTG
-517 NVSQKPV
+517 TSSQKPV
-524 SRFKAMRSSMP
+524 SRFKAMRSSQP
-535 SKNTEKLNSQAP
+535 LKDTGKLNTQAP
-547 AKIPI
+547 VKIPI
-552 PGNAENEAEPLE
+552 PGDTEKEVVPLE
-564 SSTSLSVSEL
+564 SPTSLSVSKL
-574 RDLQLDM
+574 QDLQLDM

-616 VEAKKQDNEELGI
+616 VEAKKQDNEKLGI
-629 QEYDAVSNEVG
+629 QEYDAASNEVG
-640 MEIDEEEEEE
+640 MEIDE
-650 DDDDDEGPMLV
+650 DDEDDDEGPILV

-679 VILDREIRENY
+679 VIFDREIRENY

-704 KKTQQELEMEPVDE
+704 KKSQQELEMEPVDD

-725 SRFKAAKMNRGGLS
+725 SRFKAAKMNRGG

>member
-1 MSSTPKLTTQTH
+1 MPSTSKVTTNNH
-13 AQDSDQDEFQQLTT
+13 AQDSDSNEFQQLTT

-39 RDYLQDQLVQF
+39 RDYLQDQLAQF
-50 ESVHQG
+50 ESVRQG
-56 LKASGDS
+56 LKTSGDS

-78 KTKSEAIEF
+78 KTTTEAIEF

-110 STKEKLNQYNQ
+110 STKEKLNQFNQ
-121 FVQEGGNHEDLQQ
+121 FVQQGGNHEELKQE
-134 DKLNEEGLP
+134 KLNEDGLP

-164 VQKDTAIDKSQNNT
+164 AQEDTTIDKNEKDSRG
-178 HETPKV
+178 TPKV
-184 EMLEEKIDETK
+184 EILGEEIDKAK
-195 KLDKI
+195 KLDKVS
-200 EQSENDEFQ
+200 QSESDEFQ
-209 ALLEDMEIISK
+209 ALLEDMEVISK

-257 EFKNLEPEHDTG
+257 EFKNLEPEHDTD
-269 HKIEENSG
+269 KTQENSAS
-277 GDKTIGNFE
+277 DKVIGNFE

-308 ETFQGEHYDDD
+308 ENFQGENYDDD
-319 EEWDYEFDEEEE
+319 EEWDYEFDEDDEEE
-331 EEDDDDIADELLYGG
+331 EEDIADELLYGG
-346 GRAKIIGS
+346 GKAKIIGS

-368 LRKNKLVA
+368 LRKSKLVA
-376 TDKVADE
+376 TDQVADK
-383 IEENAGNEK
+383 IEESTVNEK

-416 NPPPETAKISLFKQ
+416 NPPPETGKMSLFKQ
-430 NRMTAQHKNRTQE
+430 NRMSSQQKNRSEE

-455 DVSENDVMS
+455 DILENDVMS

-475 IIEKNDDND
+475 IIEKDDDDQIFENND
-484 DEIVDS
+484 IT
-490 GGVVESTIIEHE
+490 ESSIIERE
-502 PVATVNEPTPEVRTG
+502 PVATINESTPETKTG
-517 NVSQKPV
+517 TVSQKPV
-524 SRFKAMRSSMP
+524 SRFKAMRSSQP
-535 SKNTEKLNSQAP
+535 LKDTGKLNTQAP
-547 AKIPI
+547 VKIPI
-552 PGNAENEAEPLE
+552 PGDTEKEVVPLE
-564 SSTSLSVSEL
+564 SPTSLSVSKL
-574 RDLQLDM
+574 QDLQLDM

-616 VEAKKQDNEELGI
+616 VEAKKQDNEKLGI
-629 QEYDAVSNEVG
+629 QEYDAASNEVG
-640 MEIDEEEEEE
+640 MEIDEEDE
-650 DDDDDEGPMLV
+650 DDDEGPILV

-679 VILDREIRENY
+679 VIFDREIRENY

-704 KKTQQELEMEPVDE
+704 KKSQQELEMEPVDD

-725 SRFKAAKMNRGGLS
+725 SRFKAAKMNRGG

>member
-1 MSSTPKLTTQTH
+1 MPSTSKVTTNNH
-13 AQDSDQDEFQQLTT
+13 AQDSDSDEFQQLTT

-39 RDYLQDQLVQF
+39 RDYLQDQLAQF
-50 ESVHQG
+50 ESVRQG
-56 LKASGDS
+56 LKTSGDS

-78 KTKSEAIEF
+78 KTTTEAIEF

-110 STKEKLNQYNQ
+110 STKEKLNQFNQ
-121 FVQEGGNHEDLQQ
+121 FVQQGGNHEELKQE
-134 DKLNEEGLP
+134 KLNEDGLP

-164 VQKDTAIDKSQNNT
+164 AQEDTTIDKNEKDSRG
-178 HETPKV
+178 TPKV
-184 EMLEEKIDETK
+184 EILGEEIDKAK
-195 KLDKI
+195 KLDKVS
-200 EQSENDEFQ
+200 QSESDEFQ
-209 ALLEDMEIISK
+209 ALLEDMEVISK

-257 EFKNLEPEHDTG
+257 EFKNLEPEHDTD
-269 HKIEENSG
+269 KTQENSAS
-277 GDKTIGNFE
+277 DKVIGNFE

-308 ETFQGEHYDDD
+308 ENFQGENYDDD
-319 EEWDYEFDEEEE
+319 EEWDYEFDDDDEEEE
-331 EEDDDDIADELLYGG
+331 EDIADELLYGG
-346 GRAKIIGS
+346 GKAKIIGS

-368 LRKNKLVA
+368 LRKSKLVA
-376 TDKVADE
+376 TDQVADK
-383 IEENAGNEK
+383 IEESTVNEK

-416 NPPPETAKISLFKQ
+416 NPPPETGKMSLFKQ
-430 NRMTAQHKNRTQE
+430 NRMSSQQKNRSEE

-455 DVSENDVMS
+455 DILENDVMS

-475 IIEKNDDND
+475 IIEKDDD
-484 DEIVDS
+484 VQIVDNS
-490 GGVVESTIIEHE
+490 DITESSIIERE
-502 PVATVNEPTPEVRTG
+502 PVATINESTPETKTG
-517 NVSQKPV
+517 TVSQKPV
-524 SRFKAMRSSMP
+524 SRFKAMRSSQP
-535 SKNTEKLNSQAP
+535 LKDTGKLNTQAP
-547 AKIPI
+547 VKIPI
-552 PGNAENEAEPLE
+552 PGDSEKEVVPLE
-564 SSTSLSVSEL
+564 SSTSLSVSKL
-574 RDLQLDM
+574 QDLQLDM

-616 VEAKKQDNEELGI
+616 VEAKKQDNEKLGI
-629 QEYDAVSNEVG
+629 QEYDAASNEVG
-640 MEIDEEEEEE
+640 MEIDEEDE
-650 DDDDDEGPMLV
+650 DDDEGPILV

-679 VILDREIRENY
+679 VIFDREIRENY

-704 KKTQQELEMEPVDE
+704 KKSQQELEMEPVDD

-725 SRFKAAKMNRGGLS
+725 SRFKAAKMNRGG

>member
-1 MSSTPKLTTQTH
+1 MPSTSKVTTNNH
-13 AQDSDQDEFQQLTT
+13 AQDSDSNEFQQLTT

-39 RDYLQDQLVQF
+39 RDYLQDQLAQF
-50 ESVHQG
+50 ESVRQG
-56 LKASGDS
+56 LKTSGDS

-78 KTKSEAIEF
+78 KTTTEAIEF

-110 STKEKLNQYNQ
+110 STKEKLNQFNQ
-121 FVQEGGNHEDLQQ
+121 FVQQGGNHEELKQE
-134 DKLNEEGLP
+134 KLNEDGLP

-164 VQKDTAIDKSQNNT
+164 AQEDTTIDKNEKDSRD
-178 HETPKV
+178 TPKV
-184 EMLEEKIDETK
+184 EILGEEIDKAK
-195 KLDKI
+195 KLDKVS
-200 EQSENDEFQ
+200 QSESDEFQ
-209 ALLEDMEIISK
+209 ALLEDMEVISK

-257 EFKNLEPEHDTG
+257 EFKNLEPEHDTD
-269 HKIEENSG
+269 KTQENSAS
-277 GDKTIGNFE
+277 DKVIGNFE

-308 ETFQGEHYDDD
+308 ENFQGENYDDD
-319 EEWDYEFDEEEE
+319 EEWDYEFDDDDEEEE
-331 EEDDDDIADELLYGG
+331 EDIADELLYGG
-346 GRAKIIGS
+346 GKAKIIGS

-368 LRKNKLVA
+368 LRKSKLVA
-376 TDKVADE
+376 TDQVADK
-383 IEENAGNEK
+383 IEESTVNEK

-416 NPPPETAKISLFKQ
+416 NPPPETGKMSLFKQ
-430 NRMTAQHKNRTQE
+430 NRMSSQQKNRSEE

-455 DVSENDVMS
+455 DILENDVMS

-475 IIEKNDDND
+475 IIEKDDD
-484 DEIVDS
+484 VQIVDNS
-490 GGVVESTIIEHE
+490 DITESSIIERE
-502 PVATVNEPTPEVRTG
+502 PVATINESTPETKTG
-517 NVSQKPV
+517 TSSQKPV
-524 SRFKAMRSSMP
+524 SRFKAMRSSQP
-535 SKNTEKLNSQAP
+535 LKDTGKLNTQAP
-547 AKIPI
+547 VKIPI
-552 PGNAENEAEPLE
+552 PGDTEKEVVPLE
-564 SSTSLSVSEL
+564 SPTSLSVSKL
-574 RDLQLDM
+574 QDLQLDM

-616 VEAKKQDNEELGI
+616 VEAKKQDNEKLGI
-629 QEYDAVSNEVG
+629 QEYDAASNEVG
-640 MEIDEEEEEE
+640 MEIDE
-650 DDDDDEGPMLV
+650 DDEDDDEGPILV

-679 VILDREIRENY
+679 VIFDREIRENY

-704 KKTQQELEMEPVDE
+704 KKSQQELEMEPVDD

-725 SRFKAAKMNRGGLS
+725 SRFKAAKMNRGG

>member
-1 MSSTPKLTTQTH
+1 MPSTSKVTTNNH
-13 AQDSDQDEFQQLTT
+13 AQDSDSNEFQQLTT

-39 RDYLQDQLVQF
+39 RDYLQDQLAQF
-50 ESVHQG
+50 ESVRQG
-56 LKASGDS
+56 LKTSGDS

-78 KTKSEAIEF
+78 KTTTEAIEF

-110 STKEKLNQYNQ
+110 STKEKLNQFNQ
-121 FVQEGGNHEDLQQ
+121 FVQQGGNHEELKQE
-134 DKLNEEGLP
+134 KLNEDGLP

-164 VQKDTAIDKSQNNT
+164 AQEDTTIDKNEKDSRG
-178 HETPKV
+178 TPKV
-184 EMLEEKIDETK
+184 EILGEEIDKAK
-195 KLDKI
+195 KLDKVS
-200 EQSENDEFQ
+200 QSESDEFQ
-209 ALLEDMEIISK
+209 ALLEDMEVISK

-257 EFKNLEPEHDTG
+257 EFKNLEPEHDTD
-269 HKIEENSG
+269 KTQENSAS
-277 GDKTIGNFE
+277 DKVIGNFE

-308 ETFQGEHYDDD
+308 ENFQGENYDDD
-319 EEWDYEFDEEEE
+319 EEWDYEFDDDDEEEE
-331 EEDDDDIADELLYGG
+331 EDIADELLYGG
-346 GRAKIIGS
+346 GKAKIIGS

-368 LRKNKLVA
+368 LRKSKLVA
-376 TDKVADE
+376 TDQVADK
-383 IEENAGNEK
+383 IEESTVNEK

-416 NPPPETAKISLFKQ
+416 NPPPETGKMSLFKQ
-430 NRMTAQHKNRTQE
+430 NRMSSQQKNRSEE
-443 IKETVENDSVMT
+443 IMETVENDSVMT
-455 DVSENDVMS
+455 DILENDVMS

-475 IIEKNDDND
+475 IIEKDDD
-484 DEIVDS
+484 VQIVDNS
-490 GGVVESTIIEHE
+490 DIIESSIIERE
-502 PVATVNEPTPEVRTG
+502 PVATINESTPETKTG
-517 NVSQKPV
+517 TSSQKPV
-524 SRFKAMRSSMP
+524 SRFKAMRSSQP
-535 SKNTEKLNSQAP
+535 LKDTGKLNTQAP
-547 AKIPI
+547 VKIPI
-552 PGNAENEAEPLE
+552 PGDTEKEVVPLE
-564 SSTSLSVSEL
+564 SPTSLSVSKL
-574 RDLQLDM
+574 QDLQLDM

-616 VEAKKQDNEELGI
+616 VEAKKQDNEKLGI
-629 QEYDAVSNEVG
+629 QEYDAASNEVG
-640 MEIDEEEEEE
+640 MEIDEEDE
-650 DDDDDEGPMLV
+650 DDDEGPILV

-679 VILDREIRENY
+679 VIFDREIRENY

-704 KKTQQELEMEPVDE
+704 KKSQQELEMEPVDD

-725 SRFKAAKMNRGGLS
+725 SRFKAAKMNRGG

>member
-1 MSSTPKLTTQTH
+1 MPSTSKVTTNNH
-13 AQDSDQDEFQQLTT
+13 AQDSDSNEFQQLTT

-39 RDYLQDQLVQF
+39 RDYLQDQLAQF
-50 ESVHQG
+50 ESVRQG
-56 LKASGDS
+56 LKTSGDS

-78 KTKSEAIEF
+78 KTTTEAIEF

-110 STKEKLNQYNQ
+110 STKEKLNQFNQ
-121 FVQEGGNHEDLQQ
+121 FVQQGGNHEELKQE
-134 DKLNEEGLP
+134 KLNEDGLP

-164 VQKDTAIDKSQNNT
+164 AQEDTTIDKNEKDSRG
-178 HETPKV
+178 TPKV
-184 EMLEEKIDETK
+184 EILGEEIDKAK
-195 KLDKI
+195 KLDKVS
-200 EQSENDEFQ
+200 QSESDEFQ
-209 ALLEDMEIISK
+209 ALLEDMEVISK

-257 EFKNLEPEHDTG
+257 EFKNLEPEHDTD
-269 HKIEENSG
+269 KTQENSAS
-277 GDKTIGNFE
+277 DKVIGNFE

-308 ETFQGEHYDDD
+308 ENFQGENYDDD
-319 EEWDYEFDEEEE
+319 EEWDYEFDDDDEEEE
-331 EEDDDDIADELLYGG
+331 EDIADELLYGG
-346 GRAKIIGS
+346 GKAKIIGS

-368 LRKNKLVA
+368 LRKSKLVA
-376 TDKVADE
+376 TDQVADK
-383 IEENAGNEK
+383 IEESTVNEK

-416 NPPPETAKISLFKQ
+416 NPPPETGKMSLFKQ
-430 NRMTAQHKNRTQE
+430 NRMSSQQKNRSEE
-443 IKETVENDSVMT
+443 IMETVENDSVMT
-455 DVSENDVMS
+455 DILENDVMS

-475 IIEKNDDND
+475 IIEKDDD
-484 DEIVDS
+484 VQIVDNS
-490 GGVVESTIIEHE
+490 DIIESSIIERE
-502 PVATVNEPTPEVRTG
+502 PVATINESTPETKTG
-517 NVSQKPV
+517 TSSQKPV
-524 SRFKAMRSSMP
+524 SRFKAMRSSQP
-535 SKNTEKLNSQAP
+535 LKDTGKLNTQAP
-547 AKIPI
+547 VKIPI
-552 PGNAENEAEPLE
+552 PGDTEKEVVPLE
-564 SSTSLSVSEL
+564 SPTSLSVSKL
-574 RDLQLDM
+574 QDLQLDM

-616 VEAKKQDNEELGI
+616 VEAKKQDNEKLGI
-629 QEYDAVSNEVG
+629 QEYDAASNEVG
-640 MEIDEEEEEE
+640 MEIDE
-650 DDDDDEGPMLV
+650 DDEDDDEGPILV

-679 VILDREIRENY
+679 VIFDREIRENY

-704 KKTQQELEMEPVDE
+704 KKSQQELEMEPVDD

-725 SRFKAAKMNRGGLS
+725 SRFKAAKMNRGG

>member
-1 MSSTPKLTTQTH
+1 MPSTSKVTTNNH
-13 AQDSDQDEFQQLTT
+13 AQDSDSNEFQQLTT

-39 RDYLQDQLVQF
+39 RDYLQDQLAQF
-50 ESVHQG
+50 ESVRQG
-56 LKASGDS
+56 LKTSGDS

-78 KTKSEAIEF
+78 KTTTEAIEF

-110 STKEKLNQYNQ
+110 STKEKLNQFNQ
-121 FVQEGGNHEDLQQ
+121 FVQQGGNHEELKQE
-134 DKLNEEGLP
+134 KLNEDGLP

-164 VQKDTAIDKSQNNT
+164 AQEDTTIDKNEKDSRG
-178 HETPKV
+178 TPKV
-184 EMLEEKIDETK
+184 EILGEEIDKAK
-195 KLDKI
+195 KLDKVS
-200 EQSENDEFQ
+200 QSESDEFQ
-209 ALLEDMEIISK
+209 ALLEDMEVISK

-257 EFKNLEPEHDTG
+257 EFKNLEPEHDTD
-269 HKIEENSG
+269 KTQENSAS
-277 GDKTIGNFE
+277 DKVIGNFE

-308 ETFQGEHYDDD
+308 ENFQGENYDDD
-319 EEWDYEFDEEEE
+319 EEWDYEFDDDDEEEE
-331 EEDDDDIADELLYGG
+331 EDIADELLYGG
-346 GRAKIIGS
+346 GKAKIIGS

-368 LRKNKLVA
+368 LRKSKLVA
-376 TDKVADE
+376 TDQVADK
-383 IEENAGNEK
+383 IEESTVNEK

-416 NPPPETAKISLFKQ
+416 NPPPETGKMSLFKQ
-430 NRMTAQHKNRTQE
+430 NRMSSQQKNRSEE

-455 DVSENDVMS
+455 DILENDVMS

-475 IIEKNDDND
+475 IIEKDDDDQIFENND
-484 DEIVDS
+484 II
-490 GGVVESTIIEHE
+490 ESTIIERE
-502 PVATVNEPTPEVRTG
+502 PVATINESTPETKTG
-517 NVSQKPV
+517 TSSQKPV
-524 SRFKAMRSSMP
+524 SRFKAMRSSQP
-535 SKNTEKLNSQAP
+535 LKDTGKLNTQAP
-547 AKIPI
+547 VKIPI
-552 PGNAENEAEPLE
+552 PGDSEKEVVPLE
-564 SSTSLSVSEL
+564 SSTSLSVSKL
-574 RDLQLDM
+574 QDLQLDM

-616 VEAKKQDNEELGI
+616 VEAKKQDNEKLGI
-629 QEYDAVSNEVG
+629 QEYDAASNEVG
-640 MEIDEEEEEE
+640 MEIDEEDE
-650 DDDDDEGPMLV
+650 DDDEGPILV

-679 VILDREIRENY
+679 VIFDREIRENY

-704 KKTQQELEMEPVDE
+704 KKSQQELEMEPVDD

-725 SRFKAAKMNRGGLS
+725 SRFKAAKMNRGG

>member
-1 MSSTPKLTTQTH
+1 MPSTSKVTTNNH
-13 AQDSDQDEFQQLTT
+13 AQDSDSDEFQQLTT

-39 RDYLQDQLVQF
+39 RDYLQDQLAQF
-50 ESVHQG
+50 ESVRQG
-56 LKASGDS
+56 LKTSGDS
-63 TTPIKFQLDDGTMIE
+63 TTPVKFQLDDGTMIE
-78 KTKSEAIEF
+78 KTTTEAIEF

-110 STKEKLNQYNQ
+110 STKEKLNQFNQ
-121 FVQEGGNHEDLQQ
+121 FVQQGGNHEELKQE
-134 DKLNEEGLP
+134 KLNEDGLP

-164 VQKDTAIDKSQNNT
+164 AQEDTTIDKNEKDSRG
-178 HETPKV
+178 TPKV
-184 EMLEEKIDETK
+184 EILGEEIDKAK
-195 KLDKI
+195 KLDKVS
-200 EQSENDEFQ
+200 QSESDEFQ
-209 ALLEDMEIISK
+209 ALLEDMEVISK

-257 EFKNLEPEHDTG
+257 EFKNLEPEHDTD
-269 HKIEENSG
+269 KTQENSAS
-277 GDKTIGNFE
+277 DKVIGNFE

-308 ETFQGEHYDDD
+308 ENFQGENYDDD
-319 EEWDYEFDEEEE
+319 EEWDYEFDDDDEEEE
-331 EEDDDDIADELLYGG
+331 EDIADELLYGG
-346 GRAKIIGS
+346 GKAKIIGS

-368 LRKNKLVA
+368 LRKSKLVA
-376 TDKVADE
+376 TDQVADK
-383 IEENAGNEK
+383 IEESTVNEK

-416 NPPPETAKISLFKQ
+416 NPPPETGKMSLFKQ
-430 NRMTAQHKNRTQE
+430 NRMSSQQKNRSEE

-455 DVSENDVMS
+455 DILENDVMS

-475 IIEKNDDND
+475 IIEKDDD
-484 DEIVDS
+484 VQIVDNS
-490 GGVVESTIIEHE
+490 DIIESTIIERE
-502 PVATVNEPTPEVRTG
+502 PVATINESTPETKTG
-517 NVSQKPV
+517 TVSQKPV
-524 SRFKAMRSSMP
+524 SRFKAMRSSQP
-535 SKNTEKLNSQAP
+535 LKDTGKLNTQAP
-547 AKIPI
+547 VKIPI
-552 PGNAENEAEPLE
+552 PGDSEKEVVPLE
-564 SSTSLSVSEL
+564 SSTSLSVSKL
-574 RDLQLDM
+574 QDLQLDM

-616 VEAKKQDNEELGI
+616 VEAKKQDNEKLGI
-629 QEYDAVSNEVG
+629 QEYDAASNEVG
-640 MEIDEEEEEE
+640 MEIDEEDE
-650 DDDDDEGPMLV
+650 DDDEGPILV

-679 VILDREIRENY
+679 VIFDREIRENY

-704 KKTQQELEMEPVDE
+704 KKSQQELEMEPVDD

-725 SRFKAAKMNRGGLS
+725 SRFKAAKMNRGG

>member
-1 MSSTPKLTTQTH
+1 MPSTSKVTTNNH
-13 AQDSDQDEFQQLTT
+13 AQDSDSNEFQQLTT

-39 RDYLQDQLVQF
+39 RDYLQDQLAQF
-50 ESVHQG
+50 ESVRQG
-56 LKASGDS
+56 LKTSGDS
-63 TTPIKFQLDDGTMIE
+63 TTPVKFQLDDGTMIE
-78 KTKSEAIEF
+78 KTTTEAIEF

-110 STKEKLNQYNQ
+110 STKEKLNQFNQ
-121 FVQEGGNHEDLQQ
+121 FVQQGGNHEELKQE
-134 DKLNEEGLP
+134 KLNEDGLP

-155 NVINVEFKD
+155 NVINVRFKD
-164 VQKDTAIDKSQNNT
+164 AQEDTTIDKNEKDSRG
-178 HETPKV
+178 TPKV
-184 EMLEEKIDETK
+184 EILGEEIDKAK
-195 KLDKI
+195 KLDKVS
-200 EQSENDEFQ
+200 QSESDEFQ
-209 ALLEDMEIISK
+209 ALLEDMEVISK

-257 EFKNLEPEHDTG
+257 EFKNLEPEHDTD
-269 HKIEENSG
+269 KTQENSAS
-277 GDKTIGNFE
+277 DKVIGNFE

-308 ETFQGEHYDDD
+308 ENFQGENYDDD
-319 EEWDYEFDEEEE
+319 EEWDYEFDDDDEEEE
-331 EEDDDDIADELLYGG
+331 EDIADELLYGG
-346 GRAKIIGS
+346 GKAKIIGS

-368 LRKNKLVA
+368 LRKSKLVA
-376 TDKVADE
+376 TDQVADK
-383 IEENAGNEK
+383 IEESTVNEK

-416 NPPPETAKISLFKQ
+416 NPPPETGKMSLFKQ
-430 NRMTAQHKNRTQE
+430 NRMSSQQKNRSEE

-455 DVSENDVMS
+455 DILENDVMS

-475 IIEKNDDND
+475 IIEKDDDDQIFENND
-484 DEIVDS
+484 IT
-490 GGVVESTIIEHE
+490 ESSIIERE
-502 PVATVNEPTPEVRTG
+502 PVATINESTPEAKTG
-517 NVSQKPV
+517 TVSQKPV
-524 SRFKAMRSSMP
+524 SRFKAMRSSQP
-535 SKNTEKLNSQAP
+535 LKDTGKLNTQAP
-547 AKIPI
+547 VKIPI
-552 PGNAENEAEPLE
+552 PGDTEKEVVPLE
-564 SSTSLSVSEL
+564 SPTSLSVSKL
-574 RDLQLDM
+574 QDLQLDM

-616 VEAKKQDNEELGI
+616 VEAKKQDNEKLGI
-629 QEYDAVSNEVG
+629 QEYDAASNEVG
-640 MEIDEEEEEE
+640 MEIDEEDE
-650 DDDDDEGPMLV
+650 DDDEGPILV

-679 VILDREIRENY
+679 VIFDREIRENY

-704 KKTQQELEMEPVDE
+704 KKSQQELEMEPVDD

-725 SRFKAAKMNRGGLS
+725 SRFKAAKMNRGG

>member
-1 MSSTPKLTTQTH
+1 MPSTSKVTTNNH
-13 AQDSDQDEFQQLTT
+13 AQDSDSDEFQQLTT

-39 RDYLQDQLVQF
+39 RDYLQDQLAQF
-50 ESVHQG
+50 ESVRQG
-56 LKASGDS
+56 LKTSGDS

-78 KTKSEAIEF
+78 KTTTEAIEF

-110 STKEKLNQYNQ
+110 STKEKLNQFNQ
-121 FVQEGGNHEDLQQ
+121 FVQQGGNHEELKQE
-134 DKLNEEGLP
+134 KLNEDGLP

-164 VQKDTAIDKSQNNT
+164 AQEDTTIDKNEKDSRG
-178 HETPKV
+178 TPKV
-184 EMLEEKIDETK
+184 EILGEEIDKAK
-195 KLDKI
+195 KLDKVS
-200 EQSENDEFQ
+200 QSESDEFQ
-209 ALLEDMEIISK
+209 ALLEDMEVISK

-257 EFKNLEPEHDTG
+257 EFKNLEPEHDTD
-269 HKIEENSG
+269 KTQENSAS
-277 GDKTIGNFE
+277 DKVIGNFE

-308 ETFQGEHYDDD
+308 ENFQGENYDDD
-319 EEWDYEFDEEEE
+319 EEWDYEFDDDDEEEE
-331 EEDDDDIADELLYGG
+331 EDIADELLYGG
-346 GRAKIIGS
+346 GKAKIIGS

-368 LRKNKLVA
+368 LRKSKLVA
-376 TDKVADE
+376 TDQVADK
-383 IEENAGNEK
+383 IEESTVNEK

-416 NPPPETAKISLFKQ
+416 NPPPETGKMSLFKQ
-430 NRMTAQHKNRTQE
+430 NRMSSQQKNRSEE

-455 DVSENDVMS
+455 DILENDVMS

-475 IIEKNDDND
+475 IIEKDDD
-484 DEIVDS
+484 VQIVDNS
-490 GGVVESTIIEHE
+490 DITESSIIERE
-502 PVATVNEPTPEVRTG
+502 PVATINESTPETKTG
-517 NVSQKPV
+517 TVSQKPV
-524 SRFKAMRSSMP
+524 SRFKAMRSSQP
-535 SKNTEKLNSQAP
+535 LKDTGKLNTQAP
-547 AKIPI
+547 VKIPI
-552 PGNAENEAEPLE
+552 PGDTEKEVVPLE
-564 SSTSLSVSEL
+564 SPTSLSVSKL
-574 RDLQLDM
+574 QDLQLDM

-616 VEAKKQDNEELGI
+616 VEAKKQDNEKLGI
-629 QEYDAVSNEVG
+629 QEYDAASNEVG
-640 MEIDEEEEEE
+640 MEIDE
-650 DDDDDEGPMLV
+650 DDEDDDEGPILV

-679 VILDREIRENY
+679 VIFDREIRENY

-704 KKTQQELEMEPVDE
+704 KKSQQELEMEPVDD

-725 SRFKAAKMNRGGLS
+725 SRFKAAKMNRGG

>member
-1 MSSTPKLTTQTH
+1 MPSTSKVTTNNH
-13 AQDSDQDEFQQLTT
+13 AQDSDSNEFQQLTT

-39 RDYLQDQLVQF
+39 RDYLQDQLAQF
-50 ESVHQG
+50 ESVRQG
-56 LKASGDS
+56 LKTSGDS
-63 TTPIKFQLDDGTMIE
+63 TTPVKFQLDDGTMIE
-78 KTKSEAIEF
+78 KTTTEAIEF

-110 STKEKLNQYNQ
+110 STKEKLNQFNQ
-121 FVQEGGNHEDLQQ
+121 FVQQGGNHEELKQE
-134 DKLNEEGLP
+134 KLNEDGLP

-164 VQKDTAIDKSQNNT
+164 AQEDTTIDKNEKDSRG
-178 HETPKV
+178 TPKV
-184 EMLEEKIDETK
+184 EILGEEIDKAK
-195 KLDKI
+195 KLDKVS
-200 EQSENDEFQ
+200 QSESDEFQ
-209 ALLEDMEIISK
+209 ALLEDMEVISK

-257 EFKNLEPEHDTG
+257 EFKNLEPEHDTD
-269 HKIEENSG
+269 KTQENSAS
-277 GDKTIGNFE
+277 DKVIGNFE

-308 ETFQGEHYDDD
+308 ENFQGENYDDD
-319 EEWDYEFDEEEE
+319 EEWDYEFDDDDEEEE
-331 EEDDDDIADELLYGG
+331 EDIADELLYGG
-346 GRAKIIGS
+346 GKAKIIGS

-368 LRKNKLVA
+368 LRKSKLVA
-376 TDKVADE
+376 TDQVADK
-383 IEENAGNEK
+383 IEESTVNEK

-416 NPPPETAKISLFKQ
+416 NPPPETGKMSLFKQ
-430 NRMTAQHKNRTQE
+430 NRMSSQQKNRSEE

-455 DVSENDVMS
+455 DILENDVMS

-475 IIEKNDDND
+475 IIEKDDD
-484 DEIVDS
+484 VQIVDNS
-490 GGVVESTIIEHE
+490 DIIESSIIERE
-502 PVATVNEPTPEVRTG
+502 PVATINESTPETKTG
-517 NVSQKPV
+517 TSSQKPV
-524 SRFKAMRSSMP
+524 SRFKAMRSSQP
-535 SKNTEKLNSQAP
+535 LKDTGKLNTQAP
-547 AKIPI
+547 VKIPI
-552 PGNAENEAEPLE
+552 PGDTEKEVVPLE
-564 SSTSLSVSEL
+564 SPTSLSVSKL
-574 RDLQLDM
+574 QDLQLDM

-616 VEAKKQDNEELGI
+616 VEAKKQDNEKLGI
-629 QEYDAVSNEVG
+629 QEYDAASNEVG
-640 MEIDEEEEEE
+640 MEIDEEDE
-650 DDDDDEGPMLV
+650 DDDEGPILV

-679 VILDREIRENY
+679 VIFDREIRENY

-704 KKTQQELEMEPVDE
+704 KKSQQELEMEPVDD

-725 SRFKAAKMNRGGLS
+725 SRFKAAKMNRGG

>member
-1 MSSTPKLTTQTH
+1 MPSTSKVTTNNH
-13 AQDSDQDEFQQLTT
+13 AQDSDSDEFQQLTT

-39 RDYLQDQLVQF
+39 RDYLQDQLAQF
-50 ESVHQG
+50 ESVRQG
-56 LKASGDS
+56 LKTSGDS

-78 KTKSEAIEF
+78 KTTTEAIEF

-110 STKEKLNQYNQ
+110 STKEKLNQFNQ
-121 FVQEGGNHEDLQQ
+121 FVQQGGNHEELKQE
-134 DKLNEEGLP
+134 KLNEDGLP

-164 VQKDTAIDKSQNNT
+164 AQEDTTIDKNEKDSRG
-178 HETPKV
+178 TPKV
-184 EMLEEKIDETK
+184 EILGEEIDKAK
-195 KLDKI
+195 KLDKVS
-200 EQSENDEFQ
+200 QSESDEFQ
-209 ALLEDMEIISK
+209 ALLEDMEVISK

-257 EFKNLEPEHDTG
+257 EFKNLEPEHDTD
-269 HKIEENSG
+269 KTQENSAS
-277 GDKTIGNFE
+277 DKVIGNFE

-308 ETFQGEHYDDD
+308 ENFQGENYDDD
-319 EEWDYEFDEEEE
+319 EEWDYEFDDDDEEEE
-331 EEDDDDIADELLYGG
+331 EDIADELLYGG
-346 GRAKIIGS
+346 GKAKIIGS

-368 LRKNKLVA
+368 LRKSKLVA
-376 TDKVADE
+376 TDQVADK
-383 IEENAGNEK
+383 IEESTVNEK

-416 NPPPETAKISLFKQ
+416 NPPPETGKMSLFKQ
-430 NRMTAQHKNRTQE
+430 NRMSSQQKNRSEE
-443 IKETVENDSVMT
+443 IMETVENDSVMT
-455 DVSENDVMS
+455 DILENDVMS

-475 IIEKNDDND
+475 IIEKDDD
-484 DEIVDS
+484 VQIVDNS
-490 GGVVESTIIEHE
+490 DIIESSIIERE
-502 PVATVNEPTPEVRTG
+502 PVATINESTPEAKTG
-517 NVSQKPV
+517 TVSQKPV
-524 SRFKAMRSSMP
+524 SRFKAMRSSQP
-535 SKNTEKLNSQAP
+535 LKDTGKLNTQAP
-547 AKIPI
+547 VKIPI
-552 PGNAENEAEPLE
+552 PGDTEKEVVPLE
-564 SSTSLSVSEL
+564 SPTSLSVSKL
-574 RDLQLDM
+574 QDLQLDM

-616 VEAKKQDNEELGI
+616 VEAKKQDNEKLGI
-629 QEYDAVSNEVG
+629 QEYDAASNEVG
-640 MEIDEEEEEE
+640 MEIDEEDE
-650 DDDDDEGPMLV
+650 DDDEGPILV

-679 VILDREIRENY
+679 VIFDREIRENY

-704 KKTQQELEMEPVDE
+704 KKSQQELEMEPVDD

-725 SRFKAAKMNRGGLS
+725 SRFKAAKMNRGG

>member
-1 MSSTPKLTTQTH
+1 MPSTSKVTTNNH
-13 AQDSDQDEFQQLTT
+13 AQDSDSDEFQQLTT

-39 RDYLQDQLVQF
+39 RDYLQDQLAQF
-50 ESVHQG
+50 ESVRQG
-56 LKASGDS
+56 LKTSGDS
-63 TTPIKFQLDDGTMIE
+63 TTPVKFQLDDGTMIE
-78 KTKSEAIEF
+78 KTTTEAIEF

-110 STKEKLNQYNQ
+110 STKEKLNQFNQ
-121 FVQEGGNHEDLQQ
+121 FVQQGGNHEELKQE
-134 DKLNEEGLP
+134 KLNEDGLP

-155 NVINVEFKD
+155 NVINVRFKD
-164 VQKDTAIDKSQNNT
+164 AQEDTTIDKNEKDSRG
-178 HETPKV
+178 TPKV
-184 EMLEEKIDETK
+184 EILGEEIDKAK
-195 KLDKI
+195 KLDKVS
-200 EQSENDEFQ
+200 QSESDEFQ
-209 ALLEDMEIISK
+209 ALLEDMEVISK

-257 EFKNLEPEHDTG
+257 EFKNLEPEHDTD
-269 HKIEENSG
+269 KTQENSAS
-277 GDKTIGNFE
+277 DKVIGNFE

-308 ETFQGEHYDDD
+308 ENFQGENYDDD
-319 EEWDYEFDEEEE
+319 EEWDYEFDDDDEEEE
-331 EEDDDDIADELLYGG
+331 EDIADELLYGG
-346 GRAKIIGS
+346 GKAKIIGS

-368 LRKNKLVA
+368 LRKSKLVA
-376 TDKVADE
+376 TDQVADK
-383 IEENAGNEK
+383 IEESTVNEK

-416 NPPPETAKISLFKQ
+416 NPPPETGKMSLFKQ
-430 NRMTAQHKNRTQE
+430 NRMSSQQKNRSEE
-443 IKETVENDSVMT
+443 IMETVENDSVMT
-455 DVSENDVMS
+455 DILENDVMS

-475 IIEKNDDND
+475 IIEKDDDDQIFENND
-484 DEIVDS
+484 IT
-490 GGVVESTIIEHE
+490 ESSIIERE
-502 PVATVNEPTPEVRTG
+502 PVATINESTPETKTG
-517 NVSQKPV
+517 TSSQKPV
-524 SRFKAMRSSMP
+524 SRFKAMRSSQP
-535 SKNTEKLNSQAP
+535 LKDTGKLNTQAP
-547 AKIPI
+547 VKIPI
-552 PGNAENEAEPLE
+552 PGDTEKEVVPLE
-564 SSTSLSVSEL
+564 SPTSLSVSKL
-574 RDLQLDM
+574 QDLQLDM

-616 VEAKKQDNEELGI
+616 VEAKKQDNEKLGI
-629 QEYDAVSNEVG
+629 QEYDAASNEVG
-640 MEIDEEEEEE
+640 MEIDE
-650 DDDDDEGPMLV
+650 DDEDDDEGPILV

-679 VILDREIRENY
+679 VIFDREIRENY

-704 KKTQQELEMEPVDE
+704 KKSQQE
-718 EGNPIKI
+718 
-725 SRFKAAKMNRGGLS
+725 

>member
-1 MSSTPKLTTQTH
+1 MPSTSKVTTNNH
-13 AQDSDQDEFQQLTT
+13 AQDSDSDEFQQLTT

-39 RDYLQDQLVQF
+39 RDYLQDQLAQF
-50 ESVHQG
+50 ESVRQG
-56 LKASGDS
+56 LKTSGDS
-63 TTPIKFQLDDGTMIE
+63 TTPVKFQLDDGTMIE
-78 KTKSEAIEF
+78 KTTTEAIEF

-110 STKEKLNQYNQ
+110 STKEKLNQFNQ
-121 FVQEGGNHEDLQQ
+121 FVQQGGNHEELKQE
-134 DKLNEEGLP
+134 KLNEDGLP

-164 VQKDTAIDKSQNNT
+164 AQEDTTIDKNEKDSRG
-178 HETPKV
+178 TPKV
-184 EMLEEKIDETK
+184 EILGEEIDKAK
-195 KLDKI
+195 KLDKVS
-200 EQSENDEFQ
+200 QSESDEFQ
-209 ALLEDMEIISK
+209 ALLEDMEVISK

-257 EFKNLEPEHDTG
+257 EFKNLEPEHDTD
-269 HKIEENSG
+269 KTQENSAS
-277 GDKTIGNFE
+277 DKVIGNFE

-308 ETFQGEHYDDD
+308 ENFQGENYDDD
-319 EEWDYEFDEEEE
+319 EEWDYEFDDDDEEEE
-331 EEDDDDIADELLYGG
+331 EDIADELLYGG
-346 GRAKIIGS
+346 GKAKIIGS

-368 LRKNKLVA
+368 LRKSKLVA
-376 TDKVADE
+376 TDQVADK
-383 IEENAGNEK
+383 IEESTVNEK

-416 NPPPETAKISLFKQ
+416 NPPPETGKMSLFKQ
-430 NRMTAQHKNRTQE
+430 NRMSSQQKNRSEE
-443 IKETVENDSVMT
+443 IMETVENDSVMT
-455 DVSENDVMS
+455 DILENDVMS

-475 IIEKNDDND
+475 IIEKDDDDQIFENND
-484 DEIVDS
+484 IT
-490 GGVVESTIIEHE
+490 ESSIIERE
-502 PVATVNEPTPEVRTG
+502 PVATINESTPEAKTG
-517 NVSQKPV
+517 TVSQKPV
-524 SRFKAMRSSMP
+524 SRFKAMRSSQP
-535 SKNTEKLNSQAP
+535 LKDTGKLNTQAP
-547 AKIPI
+547 VKIPI
-552 PGNAENEAEPLE
+552 PGDTEKEVVPLE
-564 SSTSLSVSEL
+564 SPTSLSVSKL
-574 RDLQLDM
+574 QDLQLDM

-616 VEAKKQDNEELGI
+616 VEAKKQDNEKLGI
-629 QEYDAVSNEVG
+629 QEYDAASNEVG
-640 MEIDEEEEEE
+640 MEIDE
-650 DDDDDEGPMLV
+650 DDEDDDEGPILV

-679 VILDREIRENY
+679 VIFDREIRENY

-704 KKTQQELEMEPVDE
+704 KKSQQELEMEPVDD

-725 SRFKAAKMNRGGLS
+725 SRFKAAKMNRGG